1 MSRIALALLVL
12 LASFPSDARD
22 YQLSA
27 TNADLPTCSSNNWQ
41 QGISGGIRTYHCVNG
56 SVSLSSGDNITAT
69 SQAILSADAGFSFA
83 GSNIIGSSTTV
94 VDLVSSSGST
104 TWQESNNRLF
114 GNYRAADTPVT
125 LNNVDVQ
132 GAITTGGAITIQSGS
147 VSGDVRSNNH
157 GIRLKNTN
165 VQGAVF
171 ANGDIVV
178 DGSSVSGSIET
189 PNNALT
195 IIDSTITGNLTANGD
210 IIVTRSDVSGNITT
224 PNNALMVTDSTIKGS
239 LTANGDIIVTRSDVS
254 GNITTPNNSVT
265 ITGANVVGSVS
276 ANGNVVIDNT
286 SVTGNLTSTSNQVT
300 LNNASYVL
308 GDVTAGKPNWG
319 VVNIN
324 GGSVVEGNCL
334 YNTVPANAC
343 GASVLPSAVALY
355 HLEEQVWDGRANE
368 VLDASGNS
376 LHGRAV
382 NGAVTAIATPALP
395 TLNNLGTCGY
405 GVFNKSSNQYLEIPD
420 SPLLDFEQTLTIS
433 TWVYPKDYPNSG
445 LMSIVSKDG
454 NYEFHLDSSGRVY
467 WYWEIQ
473 GAGYHVLTSTKSIP
487 KNKWSHITIRY
498 DRNRSNQRQAIFI
511 NGQLDSSNNIF
522 GRLRTNN
529 LPLQIG
535 QDQNFSG
542 RAFDGFIDEV
552 QIFSQALSNAQIL
565 QLYRQRHLCGG
576 HIPQCFSDD
585 FNRSE
590 LGQDW
595 VAFKSIGNFTPRIV
609 DNRLRL
615 TEAIGNQATA
625 VTYQRIFPAANNLV
639 QVELDYYAWANL
651 TGNGA
656 DGVSLI
662 FSDATVT
669 PRTGGFGGSL
679 GYAQRTDTN
688 PNTPGFAGGWLGIG
702 LDEWG
707 NFANPTE
714 GRVGGVG
721 FRPQSITVRGS
732 QASNYRYLTHQT
744 VSPNIDTRNTNTPAP
759 GDRYLIEI
767 DSRNASQ
774 VLLSIRRTRNNST
787 TTILNQYSIP
797 LNQQG
802 AIPEEF
808 FLSLAGS
815 TGASVNNH
823 EIDNFRVCA
832 LKSRPVGAQINHFR
846 ITLPQQAL
854 TCDVAD
860 VSVRACANSDCSN
873 TFTDPVTAYLTPNS
887 LPSATGGW
895 VNGSTLTLN
904 NGIGLTQLRRNE
916 AGTVDVGVSGSNP
929 TAVAF
934 NNTQCSYNGS
944 DFSANNC
951 TVNFLDSGF
960 IVDVPNAYANQTV
973 TGTIKAVRK
982 DNASQQCL
990 PSFGNVQKSVAFWS
1004 EYLNPTANN
1013 SGFQS
1018 VTVGVNGTPIG
1029 QSANNATSIS
1039 LNFNQNGEASFP
1051 ISYREVGSLALHA
1064 RFTGSG
1070 DEQDL
1075 LLEGQDS
1082 FIRVPKALV
1091 LSAKSFYDSDGK
1103 CAAADMSCNVFA
1115 RADEN
1120 FDLNIRAEA
1129 VVADPVDASDDLTI
1143 HNYQQQNIALQH
1155 TLVQPSAGQS
1165 GVLGVNEY
1173 THLLGGTTTVAQK
1186 VSEVGVF
1193 DFSLVAPTHY
1203 LGLDLASAN
1212 LPIAVTS
1219 TGSIGRFIPAY
1230 FDVSPM
1236 TVTLAAACSTGGQ
1249 PFTYLGQPF
1258 SYANNPGLYLQPKS
1272 GSGSDTL
1279 NYLIGDW
1286 WRYENSWTERD
1297 YSDAANDL
1305 SIVFTNQLD
1314 EPVTRQTASTSGV
1327 ILDGERLSYQ
1337 KPLQPKPVFN
1347 AAFNLTLSA
1356 SDLTDQDGVCYRPNA
1371 SPLCSGYT
1379 FSHIDGAMPLYWG
1392 KLVIQDVYGPET
1404 QALEQPIYVEH
1415 FTNNGFVRTIEDS
1428 CTALPAI
1435 TGFTLQSDP
1444 NNNGYTVLTT
1454 GVAVPPQVLAE
1465 HSAANL
1471 NSGKRAIRFS
1481 APGAGARGVID
1492 SVLDLNAHN
1501 LLWLAEDKDGDGNF
1515 DQTTQGRA
1523 QFGLYR
1529 GSDRVIWWRESN

>member
-1 MSRIALALLVL
+1 M
-12 LASFPSDARD
+12 
-22 YQLSA
+22 
-27 TNADLPTCSSNNWQ
+27 T
-41 QGISGGIRTYHCVNG
+41 
-56 SVSLSSGDNITAT
+56 
-69 SQAILSADAGFSFA
+69 
-83 GSNIIGSSTTV
+83 
-94 VDLVSSSGST
+94 
-104 TWQESNNRLF
+104 
-114 GNYRAADTPVT
+114 
-125 LNNVDVQ
+125 
-132 GAITTGGAITIQSGS
+132 
-147 VSGDVRSNNH
+147 
-157 GIRLKNTN
+157 
-165 VQGAVF
+165 
-171 ANGDIVV
+171 
-178 DGSSVSGSIET
+178 SGSISGS
-189 PNNALT
+189 NRFNASNSTLGSLSNPISVT
-195 IIDSTITGNLTANGD
+195 TNSNEITITN
-210 IIVTRSDVSGNITT
+210 
-224 PNNALMVTDSTIKGS
+224 ST
-239 LTANGDIIVTRSDVS
+239 VY
-254 GNITTPNNSVT
+254 
-265 ITGANVVGSVS
+265 
-276 ANGNVVIDNT
+276 
-286 SVTGNLTSTSNQVT
+286 GNLTSAINNQ
-300 LNNASYVL
+300 
-308 GDVTAGKPNWG
+308 GG
-319 VVNIN
+319 VVNVN
-324 GGSVVEGNCL
+324 NSSVVGNCL
-334 YNTVPANAC
+334 PSTNPLNAC
-343 GASVLPSAVALY
+343 SPAPIAVYQLDEAQWNGQVGQVKNSVS
-355 HLEEQVWDGRANE
+355 DT
-368 VLDASGNS
+368 
-376 LHGRAV
+376 LHGRAI
-382 NGAVTAIATPALP
+382 NGATTSNTAPALP
-395 TLNNLGTCGY
+395 VDLNNMGTCGY
-405 GVFNKSSNQYLEIPD
+405 GVFIGNQNQYVDIPHNQQL
-420 SPLLDFEQTLTIS
+420 SFSERLTVS
-433 TWVYPKDYPNSG
+433 AWVYPVSRPTGDGLHTIVAKD
-445 LMSIVSKDG
+445 D
-454 NYEFHLDSSGRVY
+454 NYEFHLDSQGRVY
-467 WYWEIQ
+467 WYW
-473 GAGYHVLTSTKSIP
+473 ATSNNNANSLRTTQSIP
-487 KNKWSHITIRY
+487 LNTWSHITIRY
-498 DRNRSNQRQAIFI
+498 DRNLSGNQRQRIYI
-511 NGQLDSSNNIF
+511 NGVAVASNNDS
-522 GRLRTNN
+522 RALRTNTLN
-529 LPLQIG
+529 LEIG
-535 QDQNFSG
+535 RDFNFDSRSFNG
-542 RAFDGFIDEV
+542 RIDEV
-552 QIFSQALSNAQIL
+552 TIYGSALTDEQIL
-565 QLYRQRHLCGG
+565 SLYNQRHSCGG
-576 HIPQCFSDD
+576 DIPQCFSDD
-585 FNRSE
+585 FNRPNLE
-590 LGQDW
+590 QDW
-595 VAFKSIGNFTPRIV
+595 VPFTSSGNFTPRV
-609 DNRLRL
+609 VSNRLRL

-854 TCDVAD
+854 TCDVAE
-860 VSVRACANSDCSN
+860 VSVKACANSDCSN

-895 VNGSTLTLN
+895 VNGPTLTLN

-951 TVNFLDSGF
+951 TVNFADSGF

-1004 EYLNPTANN
+1004 DYLEPSSGS
-1013 SGFQS
+1013 SGFK
-1018 VTVGVNGTPIG
+1018 VLPVVVNGTNVG
-1029 QSANNATSIS
+1029 QSANNAQPINLT
-1039 LNFNQNGEASFP
+1039 FDQNGTAAFAV
-1051 ISYREVGSLALHA
+1051 SYREAGNVALNA

-1155 TLVQPSAGQS
+1155 TLVEPLAGQP

-1173 THLLGGTTTVAQK
+1173 THLLGGTRPVEQK

-1203 LGLDLASAN
+1203 LGLDLANAN
-1212 LPIAVTS
+1212 LPIDVVS
-1219 TGSIGRFIPAY
+1219 TGPIGRFIPAY

-1337 KPLQPKPVFN
+1337 KPLQPKAVFN

-1356 SDLTDQDGVCYRPNA
+1356 SDLTDQDGVCYRQNA
-1371 SPLCSGYT
+1371 SSPCLGYT

-1435 TGFTLQSDP
+1435 SGFTLQSDL

-1471 NSGKRAIRFS
+1471 NSGQRAIRFS
-1481 APGAGARGVID
+1481 APGAGALGVID

>member
-1 MSRIALALLVL
+1 MINYKWLIGLILFSSTV
-12 LASFPSDARD
+12 
-22 YQLSA
+22 SA
-27 TNADLPTCSSNNWQ
+27 QQYNLSNNQYPPCNTSWQ
-41 QGISGGIRTYHCVNG
+41 KSGNTYTCTGDGKVTLNNG
-56 SVSLSSGDNITAT
+56 DVIIANIESTLVANNGFELRGNVIGSQTNRINLQANYGHIQTVTTQTSTMYGNITAT
-69 SQAILSADAGFSFA
+69 S
-83 GSNIIGSSTTV
+83 SNI
-94 VDLVSSSGST
+94 DLSYLS
-104 TWQESNNRLF
+104 LF
-114 GNYRAADTPVT
+114 GNITSGGVIT
-125 LNNVDVQ
+125 LNSGVVEGNV
-132 GAITTGGAITIQSGS
+132 ISLNKS
-147 VSGDVRSNNH
+147 VNINNVNFSGDVRGND
-157 GIRLKNTN
+157 
-165 VQGAVF
+165 AV
-171 ANGDIVV
+171 N
-178 DGSSVSGSIET
+178 
-189 PNNALT
+189 
-195 IIDSTITGNLTANGD
+195 ITGGTY
-210 IIVTRSDVSGNITT
+210 SGNITMSA
-224 PNNALMVTDSTIKGS
+224 NNPVTFNSVTMTSGSISGSNRFNASNSTLGSLSNPISVTTNSNDITINNSTVYGS
-239 LTANGDIIVTRSDVS
+239 LTVNNPGGVVQV
-254 GNITTPNNSVT
+254 NNS
-265 ITGANVVGSVS
+265 
-276 ANGNVVIDNT
+276 
-286 SVTGNLTSTSNQVT
+286 SVTGSCLPRSNP
-300 LNNASYVL
+300 L
-308 GDVTAGKPNWG
+308 
-319 VVNIN
+319 
-324 GGSVVEGNCL
+324 
-334 YNTVPANAC
+334 NAC
-343 GASVLPSAVALY
+343 SPAPIAVYQLDEAQWNGQVGQVKNSVS
-355 HLEEQVWDGRANE
+355 DT
-368 VLDASGNS
+368 
-376 LHGRAV
+376 LHGRAI
-382 NGAVTAIATPALP
+382 NGATTNNTAPALP
-395 TLNNLGTCGY
+395 VDLNNMGTCGY
-405 GVFNKSSNQYLEIPD
+405 GVFIGNQNQYVDIPHNQQL
-420 SPLLDFEQTLTIS
+420 SFSERLTVS
-433 TWVYPKDYPNSG
+433 AWVYPVSRPTGDGLHTIVAKD
-445 LMSIVSKDG
+445 D
-454 NYEFHLDSSGRVY
+454 NYEFHLDSQGRVY
-467 WYWEIQ
+467 WYW
-473 GAGYHVLTSTKSIP
+473 ATSNNSANSLRTTQSIP
-487 KNKWSHITIRY
+487 LNTWSHITIRY
-498 DRNRSNQRQAIFI
+498 DRNLSDNQRQRIYI
-511 NGQLDSSNNIF
+511 NGVAVASNNDS
-522 GRLRTNN
+522 RALRTNTLN
-529 LPLQIG
+529 LEIG
-535 QDQNFSG
+535 RDFNFDSRSFNG
-542 RAFDGFIDEV
+542 RIDEV
-552 QIFSQALSNAQIL
+552 TIYGSALTDEQIL
-565 QLYRQRHLCGG
+565 SLYNQRHSCGG
-576 HIPQCFSDD
+576 EIPQCFSDD
-585 FNRSE
+585 FNRPNLE
-590 LGQDW
+590 QDW
-595 VAFKSIGNFTPRIV
+595 VPFTSSGNFTPRV
-609 DNRLRL
+609 VSNRLRL

-854 TCDVAD
+854 TCDVAE
-860 VSVRACANSDCSN
+860 VSVKACANSDCSN

-895 VNGSTLTLN
+895 VNGPTLTLN

-951 TVNFLDSGF
+951 TVNFADSGF

-1018 VTVGVNGTPIG
+1018 VSVGVNGTPIG

-1070 DEQDL
+1070 DEQGL
-1075 LLEGQDS
+1075 LLEGEDS
-1082 FIRVPKALV
+1082 FIRVPRALV
-1091 LSAKSFYDSDGK
+1091 LSANHSYNPTHQNGQCSAEDI
-1103 CAAADMSCNVFA
+1103 SCNVFA

-1120 FDLNIRAEA
+1120 FDLNIRA
-1129 VVADPVDASDDLTI
+1129 VVAAPIEDNDFTNNLTAY
-1143 HNYQQQNIALQH
+1143 NYQQQNIALQH

-1173 THLLGGTTTVAQK
+1173 THLLGGTTTIAQK

-1230 FDVSPM
+1230 FSVSPM
-1236 TVTLAAACSTGGQ
+1236 SNVTLDAACKTGNA
-1249 PFTYLGQPF
+1249 FSYLGQSF
-1258 SYANNPGLYLQPKS
+1258 EYSNSPGLYLQPKS
-1272 GSGSDTL
+1272 TNNADTQ
-1279 NYLIGDW
+1279 NYLIDPW
-1286 WRYENSWTERD
+1286 WRYNNQWNGRT
-1297 YSDAANDL
+1297 YSDSANGVNLGFDNL
-1305 SIVFTNQLD
+1305 QTSPISRQALNNSGIVLT
-1314 EPVTRQTASTSGV
+1314 
-1327 ILDGERLSYQ
+1327 GERVWYE
-1337 KPLQPKPVFN
+1337 KPVQLKEVFK
-1347 AAFNLTLSA
+1347 AAFDLTLNASNLT
-1356 SDLTDQDGVCYRPNA
+1356 DLDGVCYRLDA
-1371 SPLCSGYT
+1371 TSPCLGFV
-1379 FSHIDGAMPLYWG
+1379 FSNIDQTMSLYWG

-1454 GVAVPPQVLAE
+1454 GVAIPPQVLAE

-1471 NSGKRAIRFS
+1471 NSGQRSIRFS
-1481 APGAGARGVID
+1481 APGAGALGVID

>member
-1 MSRIALALLVL
+1 MINYKWLIGLILFSSTV
-12 LASFPSDARD
+12 
-22 YQLSA
+22 SA
-27 TNADLPTCSSNNWQ
+27 QQYNLSNNQYPPCNTSWQ
-41 QGISGGIRTYHCVNG
+41 KSGNTYTCTGDGKVTLNNG
-56 SVSLSSGDNITAT
+56 DVIIANIESTLVANNGFELRGNVIGSQTNRINLQANYGHIQTVTTQTSTMYGNITAT
-69 SQAILSADAGFSFA
+69 S
-83 GSNIIGSSTTV
+83 SNI
-94 VDLVSSSGST
+94 DLSYLS
-104 TWQESNNRLF
+104 LF
-114 GNYRAADTPVT
+114 GNITSGGVIT
-125 LNNVDVQ
+125 LNSGVVEGNV
-132 GAITTGGAITIQSGS
+132 ISLNKS
-147 VSGDVRSNNH
+147 VNINNVNFSGDVRGND
-157 GIRLKNTN
+157 
-165 VQGAVF
+165 AV
-171 ANGDIVV
+171 N
-178 DGSSVSGSIET
+178 
-189 PNNALT
+189 
-195 IIDSTITGNLTANGD
+195 ITGGTY
-210 IIVTRSDVSGNITT
+210 SGNITMSA
-224 PNNALMVTDSTIKGS
+224 NNPVTFNSVTMTSGSISGSNRFNASNSTLGSLSNPISVTTNSNDITINNSTVYGS
-239 LTANGDIIVTRSDVS
+239 LTVNNPGGVVQV
-254 GNITTPNNSVT
+254 NNS
-265 ITGANVVGSVS
+265 
-276 ANGNVVIDNT
+276 
-286 SVTGNLTSTSNQVT
+286 SVTGSCLPRSNP
-300 LNNASYVL
+300 L
-308 GDVTAGKPNWG
+308 
-319 VVNIN
+319 
-324 GGSVVEGNCL
+324 
-334 YNTVPANAC
+334 NAC
-343 GASVLPSAVALY
+343 SPAPIAVYQLDEAQWNGQVGQVKNSVS
-355 HLEEQVWDGRANE
+355 DT
-368 VLDASGNS
+368 
-376 LHGRAV
+376 LHGRAI
-382 NGAVTAIATPALP
+382 NGATTNNTAPALP
-395 TLNNLGTCGY
+395 VDLNNMGTCGY
-405 GVFNKSSNQYLEIPD
+405 GVFIGNQNQYVDIPHNQQL
-420 SPLLDFEQTLTIS
+420 SFSERLTVS
-433 TWVYPKDYPNSG
+433 AWVYPVSRPTGDGLHTIVAKD
-445 LMSIVSKDG
+445 D
-454 NYEFHLDSSGRVY
+454 NYEFHLDSQGRVY
-467 WYWEIQ
+467 WYW
-473 GAGYHVLTSTKSIP
+473 ATSNNNANSLRTTQSIP
-487 KNKWSHITIRY
+487 LNTWSHITIRY
-498 DRNRSNQRQAIFI
+498 DRNLSDNQRQRIYI
-511 NGQLDSSNNIF
+511 NGVAVASNNDSRALKTNTLNLEI
-522 GRLRTNN
+522 GR
-529 LPLQIG
+529 
-535 QDQNFSG
+535 DFNFDSRSFNG
-542 RAFDGFIDEV
+542 RIDEV
-552 QIFSQALSNAQIL
+552 TIYGSALTDEQIL
-565 QLYRQRHLCGG
+565 SLYNQRHSCGG
-576 HIPQCFSDD
+576 DIPQCFSDD
-585 FNRSE
+585 FNRPNLE
-590 LGQDW
+590 QDW
-595 VAFKSIGNFTPRIV
+595 VPFTSSGNFTPRV
-609 DNRLRL
+609 VSNRLRL

-895 VNGSTLTLN
+895 VNGPTLTLN

-960 IVDVPNAYANQTV
+960 VVDVPNAYANQTV

-1004 EYLNPTANN
+1004 DYLEPSSGS
-1013 SGFQS
+1013 SGFK
-1018 VTVGVNGTPIG
+1018 VLPVVVNGTNVG
-1029 QSANNATSIS
+1029 QSANNAQPINLT
-1039 LNFNQNGEASFP
+1039 FDQNGTAAFTV
-1051 ISYREVGSLALHA
+1051 SYREAGNVALNA

-1075 LLEGQDS
+1075 LLEGQAS

-1091 LSAKSFYDSDGK
+1091 LNAKSFYNSDGQ
-1103 CAAADMSCNVFA
+1103 CPAANMSCNVFA

-1155 TLVQPSAGQS
+1155 TLVQPSTGQS

-1173 THLLGGTTTVAQK
+1173 THLLGGTTTIAQK

-1212 LPIAVTS
+1212 LPIDVVS
-1219 TGSIGRFIPAY
+1219 TGPIGRFIPAY

-1236 TVTLAAACSTGGQ
+1236 TVTLAAACSTGAQ

-1272 GSGSDTL
+1272 ANNADTQ
-1279 NYLIGDW
+1279 NYLIDPW
-1286 WRYENSWTERD
+1286 WRYNNQWNGRT
-1297 YSDAANDL
+1297 YSDSANGVNLGFDNL
-1305 SIVFTNQLD
+1305 QTSPISRQALNNSGIVLT
-1314 EPVTRQTASTSGV
+1314 
-1327 ILDGERLSYQ
+1327 GERVWYE
-1337 KPLQPKPVFN
+1337 KPVQLKEVFK
-1347 AAFNLTLSA
+1347 AAFDLTLNASNLT
-1356 SDLTDQDGVCYRPNA
+1356 DLDGVCYRLDA
-1371 SPLCSGYT
+1371 TSPCLGFV
-1379 FSHIDGAMPLYWG
+1379 FSNIDQTMSLYWG

-1471 NSGKRAIRFS
+1471 NSGQRAIRFS
-1481 APGAGARGVID
+1481 APGAGARGVIN

-1501 LLWLAEDKDGDGNF
+1501 LLWLAEDKDGDNNF
-1515 DQTTQGRA
+1515 DQATQGRA

>member
-1 MSRIALALLVL
+1 MINYKWLIGLILFSSTV
-12 LASFPSDARD
+12 
-22 YQLSA
+22 SA
-27 TNADLPTCSSNNWQ
+27 QQYNLSNNQYPPCNTSWQ
-41 QGISGGIRTYHCVNG
+41 KSGNTYTCTGDGKVTLNNG
-56 SVSLSSGDNITAT
+56 DVIIANIESTLVANNGFELRGNVIGSQINRINLQANYGHIQTVTTQTSTMYGNITAT
-69 SQAILSADAGFSFA
+69 S
-83 GSNIIGSSTTV
+83 SNI
-94 VDLVSSSGST
+94 DLSYLS
-104 TWQESNNRLF
+104 LF
-114 GNYRAADTPVT
+114 GNITSGGVIT
-125 LNNVDVQ
+125 LNSGVVEGNVISLNKSVNINNVNFSGDIRGNDAVN
-132 GAITTGGAITIQSGS
+132 ITGGTY
-147 VSGDVRSNNH
+147 
-157 GIRLKNTN
+157 
-165 VQGAVF
+165 
-171 ANGDIVV
+171 
-178 DGSSVSGSIET
+178 
-189 PNNALT
+189 
-195 IIDSTITGNLTANGD
+195 
-210 IIVTRSDVSGNITT
+210 SGNITMSA
-224 PNNALMVTDSTIKGS
+224 NNPVTFNSVTMTSGSISGSNRFNASNSTLGSLSNPISVTTNSNDITINNSTVYGS
-239 LTANGDIIVTRSDVS
+239 LTV
-254 GNITTPNNSVT
+254 NNS
-265 ITGANVVGSVS
+265 GGVVQVNNS
-276 ANGNVVIDNT
+276 
-286 SVTGNLTSTSNQVT
+286 SVTGSCLPRSNP
-300 LNNASYVL
+300 L
-308 GDVTAGKPNWG
+308 
-319 VVNIN
+319 
-324 GGSVVEGNCL
+324 
-334 YNTVPANAC
+334 NAC
-343 GASVLPSAVALY
+343 SPAPIAVYQLDEAQWNGQVGQVKNSVS
-355 HLEEQVWDGRANE
+355 DT
-368 VLDASGNS
+368 
-376 LHGRAV
+376 LHGRAI
-382 NGAVTAIATPALP
+382 NGATTNNTAPALP
-395 TLNNLGTCGY
+395 VDLNNMGTCGY
-405 GVFNKSSNQYLEIPD
+405 GVFIGNQNQYVDIPHNQQL
-420 SPLLDFEQTLTIS
+420 SFSERLTVS
-433 TWVYPKDYPNSG
+433 AWVYPVSRPTGDGLHTIIAKD
-445 LMSIVSKDG
+445 D
-454 NYEFHLDSSGRVY
+454 NYEFHLDSQGRVY
-467 WYWEIQ
+467 WYW
-473 GAGYHVLTSTKSIP
+473 ATSNNNANSLRTTQSIP
-487 KNKWSHITIRY
+487 LNTWSHITIRY
-498 DRNRSNQRQAIFI
+498 DRNLSGNQRQRIYI
-511 NGQLDSSNNIF
+511 NGVAVASNNDS
-522 GRLRTNN
+522 RALRTNTLN
-529 LPLQIG
+529 LEIG
-535 QDQNFSG
+535 RDFNFDSRSFNG
-542 RAFDGFIDEV
+542 RIDEV
-552 QIFSQALSNAQIL
+552 TIYGSALTDEQIL
-565 QLYRQRHLCGG
+565 SLYNQRHSCGG
-576 HIPQCFSDD
+576 DIPQCFSDD
-585 FNRSE
+585 FNRPNLE
-590 LGQDW
+590 QDW
-595 VAFKSIGNFTPRIV
+595 VPFTSSGNFTPRV
-609 DNRLRL
+609 VSNRLRL

-960 IVDVPNAYANQTV
+960 VVDVPNAYANQTV

-1004 EYLNPTANN
+1004 DYLEPSSGS
-1013 SGFQS
+1013 SGFK
-1018 VTVGVNGTPIG
+1018 VLPVVVNGTNVG
-1029 QSANNATSIS
+1029 QSANNAQPINLT
-1039 LNFNQNGEASFP
+1039 FDQNGTAAFTV
-1051 ISYREVGSLALHA
+1051 SYREAGNVALNA

-1075 LLEGQDS
+1075 LLEGQAS

-1091 LSAKSFYDSDGK
+1091 LNAKSFYNSDGQ
-1103 CAAADMSCNVFA
+1103 CPAANMSCNVFA

-1129 VVADPVDASDDLTI
+1129 VVADPADASDDLTI

-1155 TLVQPSAGQS
+1155 TLVQPSAGQL

-1230 FDVSPM
+1230 FSVSPM
-1236 TVTLAAACSTGGQ
+1236 SNVTLDAACKTGNA
-1249 PFTYLGQPF
+1249 FSYLGQPF
-1258 SYANNPGLYLQPKS
+1258 EYSNSPGLYLQPKS
-1272 GSGSDTL
+1272 ANNADTQ
-1279 NYLIGDW
+1279 NYLIDPW
-1286 WRYENSWTERD
+1286 WRYNNQWNGRT
-1297 YSDAANDL
+1297 YSDSANGVNLGFDNL
-1305 SIVFTNQLD
+1305 QTSPISRQALNNSGIVLN
-1314 EPVTRQTASTSGV
+1314 
-1327 ILDGERLSYQ
+1327 GERVWYQ

-1347 AAFNLTLSA
+1347 SAFDLTLNA
-1356 SDLTDQDGVCYRPNA
+1356 SNLTDQDGVCYRQNA
-1371 SPLCSGYT
+1371 SSPCLGYT

-1444 NNNGYTVLTT
+1444 NDNGYTVLTT

-1471 NSGKRAIRFS
+1471 NSGQRAIRFS

>member
-1 MSRIALALLVL
+1 MK
-12 LASFPSDARD
+12 
-22 YQLSA
+22 
-27 TNADLPTCSSNNWQ
+27 N
-41 QGISGGIRTYHCVNG
+41 
-56 SVSLSSGDNITAT
+56 SVS
-69 SQAILSADAGFSFA
+69 
-83 GSNIIGSSTTV
+83 
-94 VDLVSSSGST
+94 
-104 TWQESNNRLF
+104 
-114 GNYRAADTPVT
+114 DT
-125 LNNVDVQ
+125 
-132 GAITTGGAITIQSGS
+132 
-147 VSGDVRSNNH
+147 
-157 GIRLKNTN
+157 
-165 VQGAVF
+165 
-171 ANGDIVV
+171 
-178 DGSSVSGSIET
+178 
-189 PNNALT
+189 
-195 IIDSTITGNLTANGD
+195 
-210 IIVTRSDVSGNITT
+210 
-224 PNNALMVTDSTIKGS
+224 
-239 LTANGDIIVTRSDVS
+239 
-254 GNITTPNNSVT
+254 
-265 ITGANVVGSVS
+265 
-276 ANGNVVIDNT
+276 
-286 SVTGNLTSTSNQVT
+286 
-300 LNNASYVL
+300 
-308 GDVTAGKPNWG
+308 
-319 VVNIN
+319 
-324 GGSVVEGNCL
+324 
-334 YNTVPANAC
+334 
-343 GASVLPSAVALY
+343 
-355 HLEEQVWDGRANE
+355 
-368 VLDASGNS
+368 
-376 LHGRAV
+376 LHGRAI
-382 NGAVTAIATPALP
+382 NGATTNNTAPALP
-395 TLNNLGTCGY
+395 VDLNNMGTCGY
-405 GVFNKSSNQYLEIPD
+405 GVFIGNQNQYVDIPHNQQL
-420 SPLLDFEQTLTIS
+420 SFSERLTVS
-433 TWVYPKDYPNSG
+433 AWVYPVSRPTGDGLHTIVAKD
-445 LMSIVSKDG
+445 D
-454 NYEFHLDSSGRVY
+454 NYEFHLDSQGRVY
-467 WYWEIQ
+467 WYW
-473 GAGYHVLTSTKSIP
+473 ATSNNNANSLRTTQSIP
-487 KNKWSHITIRY
+487 LNTWSHITIRY
-498 DRNRSNQRQAIFI
+498 DRNLSGNQRQRIYI
-511 NGQLDSSNNIF
+511 NGVAVASNNDS
-522 GRLRTNN
+522 RALRTNTLN
-529 LPLQIG
+529 LEIG
-535 QDQNFSG
+535 RDFNFDSRSFNG
-542 RAFDGFIDEV
+542 RIDEV
-552 QIFSQALSNAQIL
+552 TIYGSALTDEQIL
-565 QLYRQRHLCGG
+565 SLYNQRHSCGG
-576 HIPQCFSDD
+576 DIPQCFSDD
-585 FNRSE
+585 FNRPNLE
-590 LGQDW
+590 QDW
-595 VAFKSIGNFTPRIV
+595 VPFTSSGNFTPRV
-609 DNRLRL
+609 VSNRLRL

-895 VNGSTLTLN
+895 VNGPTLTLN

-960 IVDVPNAYANQTV
+960 VVDVPNAYANQTV

-1004 EYLNPTANN
+1004 DYLEPSSGS
-1013 SGFQS
+1013 SGFK
-1018 VTVGVNGTPIG
+1018 VLPVVVNGTNVG
-1029 QSANNATSIS
+1029 QSANNAQPINLT
-1039 LNFNQNGEASFP
+1039 FDQNGTAAFTV
-1051 ISYREVGSLALHA
+1051 SYREAGNVALNA

-1075 LLEGQDS
+1075 LLEGQAS

-1091 LSAKSFYDSDGK
+1091 LNAKSFYNSDGQ
-1103 CAAADMSCNVFA
+1103 CPAANMSCNVFA

-1129 VVADPVDASDDLTI
+1129 VVADPDDASDDLTI

-1155 TLVQPSAGQS
+1155 TLVQPSTGQS

-1173 THLLGGTTTVAQK
+1173 THLQGGTTTVAQK

-1212 LPIAVTS
+1212 LPIDVVS
-1219 TGSIGRFIPAY
+1219 TGPIGRFIPAY

-1297 YSDAANDL
+1297 YSDAANNL

-1379 FSHIDGAMPLYWG
+1379 FHQLMELCRCIGA
-1392 KLVIQDVYGPET
+1392 
-1404 QALEQPIYVEH
+1404 
-1415 FTNNGFVRTIEDS
+1415 N
-1428 CTALPAI
+1428 
-1435 TGFTLQSDP
+1435 
-1444 NNNGYTVLTT
+1444 
-1454 GVAVPPQVLAE
+1454 
-1465 HSAANL
+1465 
-1471 NSGKRAIRFS
+1471 
-1481 APGAGARGVID
+1481 
-1492 SVLDLNAHN
+1492 
-1501 LLWLAEDKDGDGNF
+1501 WLFKMCMV
-1515 DQTTQGRA
+1515 QR
-1523 QFGLYR
+1523 LKP
-1529 GSDRVIWWRESN
+1529 

>member
-1 MSRIALALLVL
+1 MINYKWLIGLILFSSTV
-12 LASFPSDARD
+12 
-22 YQLSA
+22 SA
-27 TNADLPTCSSNNWQ
+27 QQYNLSNNQYPPCNTSWQ
-41 QGISGGIRTYHCVNG
+41 KSGNTYTCTGDGKVTLNNG
-56 SVSLSSGDNITAT
+56 DVIIANIESTLVANNGFELRENVIGSQTNRINLQANYGHIQTVTTQTSTMYGNITAT
-69 SQAILSADAGFSFA
+69 S
-83 GSNIIGSSTTV
+83 SNI
-94 VDLVSSSGST
+94 DLSYLS
-104 TWQESNNRLF
+104 LF
-114 GNYRAADTPVT
+114 GNITSGGVIT
-125 LNNVDVQ
+125 LNSGVVEGNVISLNKSVNINNVNFSGDIRGNDAVN
-132 GAITTGGAITIQSGS
+132 ITGGTY
-147 VSGDVRSNNH
+147 
-157 GIRLKNTN
+157 
-165 VQGAVF
+165 
-171 ANGDIVV
+171 
-178 DGSSVSGSIET
+178 
-189 PNNALT
+189 
-195 IIDSTITGNLTANGD
+195 
-210 IIVTRSDVSGNITT
+210 SGNITMSA
-224 PNNALMVTDSTIKGS
+224 NNPVTFNSVTMTSGSISGSNRFNASNSTLGSLSNPISVTTNSNDITINNSTVYGS
-239 LTANGDIIVTRSDVS
+239 LTVNNPGGVVQV
-254 GNITTPNNSVT
+254 NNS
-265 ITGANVVGSVS
+265 
-276 ANGNVVIDNT
+276 
-286 SVTGNLTSTSNQVT
+286 SVTGSCLPRSNP
-300 LNNASYVL
+300 L
-308 GDVTAGKPNWG
+308 
-319 VVNIN
+319 
-324 GGSVVEGNCL
+324 
-334 YNTVPANAC
+334 NAC
-343 GASVLPSAVALY
+343 SPAPIAVYQLDEAQWNGQVGQVKNSVS
-355 HLEEQVWDGRANE
+355 DT
-368 VLDASGNS
+368 
-376 LHGRAV
+376 LHGRAI
-382 NGAVTAIATPALP
+382 NGATTNNTAPALP
-395 TLNNLGTCGY
+395 VDLNNMGTCGY
-405 GVFNKSSNQYLEIPD
+405 GVFIGNQNQYVDIPHNQQL
-420 SPLLDFEQTLTIS
+420 SFSERLTVS
-433 TWVYPKDYPNSG
+433 AWVYPVSRPTGDGLHTIVAKD
-445 LMSIVSKDG
+445 D
-454 NYEFHLDSSGRVY
+454 NYEFHLDSQGRVY
-467 WYWEIQ
+467 WYW
-473 GAGYHVLTSTKSIP
+473 ATSNNNANSLRTTQSIP
-487 KNKWSHITIRY
+487 LNTWSHITIRY
-498 DRNRSNQRQAIFI
+498 DRNLSGNQRQRIYI
-511 NGQLDSSNNIF
+511 NGVAVASNNDS
-522 GRLRTNN
+522 RALRTNTLN
-529 LPLQIG
+529 LEIG
-535 QDQNFSG
+535 RDFNFDSRSFNG
-542 RAFDGFIDEV
+542 RIDEV
-552 QIFSQALSNAQIL
+552 TIYGSALTDEQIL
-565 QLYRQRHLCGG
+565 SLYNQRHSCGG
-576 HIPQCFSDD
+576 DIPQCFSDD
-585 FNRSE
+585 FNRPNLE
-590 LGQDW
+590 QDW
-595 VAFKSIGNFTPRIV
+595 VPFTSSGNFTPRV
-609 DNRLRL
+609 VSNRLRL

-960 IVDVPNAYANQTV
+960 VVDVPNAYANQTV

-1004 EYLNPTANN
+1004 DYLEPSSGS
-1013 SGFQS
+1013 SGFK
-1018 VTVGVNGTPIG
+1018 VLPVVVNGTNVG
-1029 QSANNATSIS
+1029 QSANNAQPINLT
-1039 LNFNQNGEASFP
+1039 FDQNGTAAFTV
-1051 ISYREVGSLALHA
+1051 SYREAGNVALNA

-1075 LLEGQDS
+1075 LLEGQAS

-1091 LSAKSFYDSDGK
+1091 LNAKSFYNSDGQ
-1103 CAAADMSCNVFA
+1103 CPAANMSCNVFA

-1155 TLVQPSAGQS
+1155 TLVQPSTGQS

-1173 THLLGGTTTVAQK
+1173 THLQGGTTTVAQK

-1212 LPIAVTS
+1212 LPIDVVS
-1219 TGSIGRFIPAY
+1219 TGPIGRFIPAY

-1297 YSDAANDL
+1297 YSDAANNL

-1379 FSHIDGAMPLYWG
+1379 FPPIDGAMPLYWG

-1435 TGFTLQSDP
+1435 SGFTLQSDP

-1471 NSGKRAIRFS
+1471 NSGQRAIRFS

>member
-1 MSRIALALLVL
+1 MINYKWLIGLILFS
-12 LASFPSDARD
+12 
-22 YQLSA
+22 SA
-27 TNADLPTCSSNNWQ
+27 VSAQQYNLSNNQYPPCNTSWQ
-41 QGISGGIRTYHCVNG
+41 KSGNTYTCTGDGKVTLSNG
-56 SVSLSSGDNITAT
+56 DVIIANVESTIVADNGFELRGNVIGSQANRINLQANYGHIQTVTTQTTTMYGNITAT
-69 SQAILSADAGFSFA
+69 S
-83 GSNIIGSSTTV
+83 SNI
-94 VDLVSSSGST
+94 DLGYLSLVGNITSG
-104 TWQESNNRLF
+104 
-114 GNYRAADTPVT
+114 GVIT
-125 LNNVDVQ
+125 LNSGTVEGNVISLNKSVNISNVNFSGDIRGNDAVN
-132 GAITTGGAITIQSGS
+132 ITGGTY
-147 VSGDVRSNNH
+147 
-157 GIRLKNTN
+157 
-165 VQGAVF
+165 
-171 ANGDIVV
+171 
-178 DGSSVSGSIET
+178 
-189 PNNALT
+189 
-195 IIDSTITGNLTANGD
+195 
-210 IIVTRSDVSGNITT
+210 SGNITMSA
-224 PNNALMVTDSTIKGS
+224 NNPVTF
-239 LTANGDIIVTRSDVS
+239 
-254 GNITTPNNSVT
+254 NSVT
-265 ITGANVVGSVS
+265 MTSGSIS
-276 ANGNVVIDNT
+276 GSNRFNASNSTLGSLSNPI
-286 SVTGNLTSTSNQVT
+286 SVTTNSNEITITNSTVYGNLTSAINNQ
-300 LNNASYVL
+300 
-308 GDVTAGKPNWG
+308 GG
-319 VVNIN
+319 VVNVN
-324 GGSVVEGNCL
+324 NSSVIGNCL
-334 YNTVPANAC
+334 PSTNPLNAC
-343 GASVLPSAVALY
+343 MPAAVALY
-355 HLEEQVWDGRANE
+355 RFEEAQWTGQAGE
-368 VLDASGNS
+368 VKNS
-376 LHGRAV
+376 VSNALHGRAI
-382 NGAVTAIATPALP
+382 NGATTNNTAPALP
-395 TLNNLGTCGY
+395 VDLNNMGTCGY
-405 GVFNKSSNQYLEIPD
+405 GVFIGNQNQYVDIPHNQQL
-420 SPLLDFEQTLTIS
+420 SFSERLTVS
-433 TWVYPKDYPNSG
+433 AWVYPVSRPTGDGLHTIVAKD
-445 LMSIVSKDG
+445 D
-454 NYEFHLDSSGRVY
+454 NYEFHLDSQGRVY
-467 WYWEIQ
+467 WYW
-473 GAGYHVLTSTKSIP
+473 ATSNNSANSLRTTQSIP
-487 KNKWSHITIRY
+487 LNTWSHITIRY
-498 DRNRSNQRQAIFI
+498 DRNLSDNQRQRIYI
-511 NGQLDSSNNIF
+511 NGVAVASNNDS
-522 GRLRTNN
+522 RALRTNTLN
-529 LPLQIG
+529 LEIG
-535 QDQNFSG
+535 RDFNFDSRSFNG
-542 RAFDGFIDEV
+542 RIDEV
-552 QIFSQALSNAQIL
+552 TIYGSALTDEQIL
-565 QLYRQRHLCGG
+565 SLYNQRHSCGG
-576 HIPQCFSDD
+576 DIPQCFSDD
-585 FNRSE
+585 FNRPNLE
-590 LGQDW
+590 QDW
-595 VAFKSIGNFTPRIV
+595 VPFTSSGNFTPRV
-609 DNRLRL
+609 VSNRLRL

-714 GRVGGVG
+714 GRVGGDG

-744 VSPNIDTRNTNTPAP
+744 VSPNIDTRNTSTPAP

-802 AIPEEF
+802 SIPEDF

-854 TCDVAD
+854 TCDVAE
-860 VSVRACANSDCSN
+860 VSVKACANSDCSS

-895 VNGSTLTLN
+895 VNGPTLTLN
-904 NGIGLTQLRRNE
+904 NGIGLTQLRRNQ
-916 AGTVDVGVSGSNP
+916 AGNVEVGVSGSNP

-951 TVNFLDSGF
+951 TVNFADSGF

-982 DNASQQCL
+982 DNASQQCV
-990 PSFGNVQKSVAFWS
+990 PSFGDVQKTVAFWS

-1018 VTVGVNGTPIG
+1018 VPVGINGTEIG
-1029 QSANNATSIS
+1029 QSANDATLIS

-1051 ISYREVGSLALHA
+1051 ISYREAGHVALNA
-1064 RFTGSG
+1064 RFNGSG

-1082 FIRVPKALV
+1082 FIRVPKTLV
-1091 LSAKSFYDSDGK
+1091 LSAKSFYNSDGQ
-1103 CAAADMSCNVFA
+1103 CPAANMSCNVFA

-1129 VVADPVDASDDLTI
+1129 VVADPADASDDLAI
-1143 HNYQQQNIALQH
+1143 RNYQQQNIALQH
-1155 TLVQPSAGQS
+1155 TLVQPSAGQP

-1203 LGLDLASAN
+1203 LGLDLTSAN

-1230 FDVSPM
+1230 FAVSPM
-1236 TVTLAAACSTGGQ
+1236 SNATLDAACKTGNA
-1249 PFTYLGQPF
+1249 FSYLGQPF
-1258 SYANNPGLYLQPKS
+1258 EYSNSPGLYLQPKS
-1272 GSGSDTL
+1272 ANNADTQ
-1279 NYLIGDW
+1279 NYLIDPW
-1286 WRYENSWTERD
+1286 WRYNNQWNGRT
-1297 YSDAANDL
+1297 YSDSANGVNLGFDNL
-1305 SIVFTNQLD
+1305 QTSPISRQASNNSGIVLN
-1314 EPVTRQTASTSGV
+1314 
-1327 ILDGERLSYQ
+1327 GERVWYQ
-1337 KPLQPKPVFN
+1337 KPLEPKAVFN
-1347 AAFNLTLSA
+1347 AAFDLTLNA
-1356 SDLTDQDGVCYRPNA
+1356 SNLTDQDGVCYRQNA
-1371 SPLCSGYT
+1371 SSPCLGYT

-1428 CTALPAI
+1428 CTALPAV
-1435 TGFTLQSDP
+1435 TGFTLQSND
-1444 NNNGYTVLTT
+1444 YTVLTS
-1454 GVAVPPQVLAE
+1454 GSAIPPQVRAE
-1465 HSAANL
+1465 HDT
-1471 NSGKRAIRFS
+1471 GKLAQGQRTIRFS

-1492 SVLDLNAHN
+1492 AVLDLDTHN
-1501 LLWLAEDKDGDGNF
+1501 LMWLAEDKDGDNNF

-1529 GSDRVIWWRESN
+1529 GSDRVIWWRESHSL

>member
-1 MSRIALALLVL
+1 MINYKWLIGLILFSSTV
-12 LASFPSDARD
+12 
-22 YQLSA
+22 SA
-27 TNADLPTCSSNNWQ
+27 HQYNLSNNQYPPCNTSWQ
-41 QGISGGIRTYHCVNG
+41 KSGNTYTCTGDGKVTLNNG
-56 SVSLSSGDNITAT
+56 DVIIANIESTLVANNGFELRGNVIGSQTNRINLQANYGHIQTVTTQTSTMYGNITAT
-69 SQAILSADAGFSFA
+69 S
-83 GSNIIGSSTTV
+83 SNI
-94 VDLVSSSGST
+94 DLSYLS
-104 TWQESNNRLF
+104 LF
-114 GNYRAADTPVT
+114 GNITSGGVIT
-125 LNNVDVQ
+125 LNSGVVEGNVISLNKSVNINNVNFSGDIRGNDAVN
-132 GAITTGGAITIQSGS
+132 ITGGTY
-147 VSGDVRSNNH
+147 
-157 GIRLKNTN
+157 
-165 VQGAVF
+165 
-171 ANGDIVV
+171 
-178 DGSSVSGSIET
+178 
-189 PNNALT
+189 
-195 IIDSTITGNLTANGD
+195 
-210 IIVTRSDVSGNITT
+210 SGNITMSA
-224 PNNALMVTDSTIKGS
+224 NNPVTFNSVTMTSGSISGSNRFNASNSTLGLLSNPISVTTNSNDITINNSTVYGS
-239 LTANGDIIVTRSDVS
+239 LTVNNPGGVVQV
-254 GNITTPNNSVT
+254 NNS
-265 ITGANVVGSVS
+265 
-276 ANGNVVIDNT
+276 
-286 SVTGNLTSTSNQVT
+286 SVTGSCLPRSNP
-300 LNNASYVL
+300 L
-308 GDVTAGKPNWG
+308 
-319 VVNIN
+319 
-324 GGSVVEGNCL
+324 
-334 YNTVPANAC
+334 NAC
-343 GASVLPSAVALY
+343 SPAPIAVYQLDEAQWNGQVGQVKNSVS
-355 HLEEQVWDGRANE
+355 DT
-368 VLDASGNS
+368 
-376 LHGRAV
+376 LHGRAI
-382 NGAVTAIATPALP
+382 NGATTNNTAPALP
-395 TLNNLGTCGY
+395 VDLNNMGTCGY
-405 GVFNKSSNQYLEIPD
+405 GVFIGNQNQYVDIPHNQQL
-420 SPLLDFEQTLTIS
+420 SFSERLTVS
-433 TWVYPKDYPNSG
+433 AWVYPVSRPTGDGLHTIVAKD
-445 LMSIVSKDG
+445 D
-454 NYEFHLDSSGRVY
+454 NYEFHLDSQGRVY
-467 WYWEIQ
+467 WYW
-473 GAGYHVLTSTKSIP
+473 ATSNNNANSLRTTQSIP
-487 KNKWSHITIRY
+487 LNTWSHITIRY
-498 DRNRSNQRQAIFI
+498 DRNLSGNQRQRIYI
-511 NGQLDSSNNIF
+511 NGVAVASNNDS
-522 GRLRTNN
+522 RALRTNTLN
-529 LPLQIG
+529 LEIG
-535 QDQNFSG
+535 RDFNFDSRSFNG
-542 RAFDGFIDEV
+542 RIDEV
-552 QIFSQALSNAQIL
+552 TIYGSALTDEQIL
-565 QLYRQRHLCGG
+565 SLYNQRHSCGG
-576 HIPQCFSDD
+576 DIPQCFSDD
-585 FNRSE
+585 FNRPNLE
-590 LGQDW
+590 QDW
-595 VAFKSIGNFTPRIV
+595 VPFTSSGNFTPRV
-609 DNRLRL
+609 VSNRLRL

-767 DSRNASQ
+767 DSRNANQ
-774 VLLSIRRTRNNST
+774 VLLSIRRTNNNTT

-1203 LGLDLASAN
+1203 LGLDLANAN

-1230 FDVSPM
+1230 FSVSPM
-1236 TVTLAAACSTGGQ
+1236 SNVTLDAACKTGNA
-1249 PFTYLGQPF
+1249 FSYLGQPF
-1258 SYANNPGLYLQPKS
+1258 EYSNSPGLYLQPKS
-1272 GSGSDTL
+1272 ANNADTQ
-1279 NYLIGDW
+1279 NYLIDPW
-1286 WRYENSWTERD
+1286 WRYNNQWNGRT
-1297 YSDAANDL
+1297 YSDSANGVNLGFDNL
-1305 SIVFTNQLD
+1305 QTSPISRQASNNSGIVLN
-1314 EPVTRQTASTSGV
+1314 
-1327 ILDGERLSYQ
+1327 GERVWYQ
-1337 KPLQPKPVFN
+1337 KPLEPKAVFN
-1347 AAFNLTLSA
+1347 AAFDLTLNA
-1356 SDLTDQDGVCYRPNA
+1356 SNLTDQDDVCYRQNA
-1371 SPLCSGYT
+1371 SSPCLGYT

-1435 TGFTLQSDP
+1435 TGFTLQSND
-1444 NNNGYTVLTT
+1444 YTVLTS
-1454 GVAVPPQVLAE
+1454 GSAIPPQVRAE
-1465 HSAANL
+1465 HDT
-1471 NSGKRAIRFS
+1471 GKLAQGQRTIRFS

-1492 SVLDLNAHN
+1492 AVLDLDTHN
-1501 LLWLAEDKDGDGNF
+1501 LMWLAEDKDGDNNF
-1515 DQTTQGRA
+1515 EQTTQGRA

-1529 GSDRVIWWRESN
+1529 GSDRVIWWRESHSL

>member
-1 MSRIALALLVL
+1 MSA
-12 LASFPSDARD
+12 
-22 YQLSA
+22 
-27 TNADLPTCSSNNWQ
+27 NN
-41 QGISGGIRTYHCVNG
+41 
-56 SVSLSSGDNITAT
+56 
-69 SQAILSADAGFSFA
+69 
-83 GSNIIGSSTTV
+83 
-94 VDLVSSSGST
+94 
-104 TWQESNNRLF
+104 
-114 GNYRAADTPVT
+114 PVT
-125 LNNVDVQ
+125 FN
-132 GAITTGGAITIQSGS
+132 S
-147 VSGDVRSNNH
+147 V
-157 GIRLKNTN
+157 TMT
-165 VQGAVF
+165 
-171 ANGDIVV
+171 
-178 DGSSVSGSIET
+178 SGSISGSNRFNASNST
-189 PNNALT
+189 LGSLSNPISVTTNSNDITINN
-195 IIDSTITGNLTANGD
+195 ST
-210 IIVTRSDVSGNITT
+210 VY
-224 PNNALMVTDSTIKGS
+224 GS
-239 LTANGDIIVTRSDVS
+239 LTV
-254 GNITTPNNSVT
+254 NNS
-265 ITGANVVGSVS
+265 GGVVQVNNS
-276 ANGNVVIDNT
+276 
-286 SVTGNLTSTSNQVT
+286 SVTGSCLPRSNP
-300 LNNASYVL
+300 L
-308 GDVTAGKPNWG
+308 
-319 VVNIN
+319 
-324 GGSVVEGNCL
+324 
-334 YNTVPANAC
+334 NAC
-343 GASVLPSAVALY
+343 SPAPIAVYQLDEAQWNGQVGQVKNSVS
-355 HLEEQVWDGRANE
+355 DT
-368 VLDASGNS
+368 
-376 LHGRAV
+376 LHGRAI
-382 NGAVTAIATPALP
+382 NGATTNNTAPALP
-395 TLNNLGTCGY
+395 VDLNNMGTCGY
-405 GVFNKSSNQYLEIPD
+405 GVFIGNQNQYVDIPHNQQL
-420 SPLLDFEQTLTIS
+420 SFSERLTVS
-433 TWVYPKDYPNSG
+433 AWVYPVSRPTGDGLHTIVAKD
-445 LMSIVSKDG
+445 D
-454 NYEFHLDSSGRVY
+454 NYEFHLDSQGRVY
-467 WYWEIQ
+467 WYW
-473 GAGYHVLTSTKSIP
+473 ATSNNNANSLRTTQSIP
-487 KNKWSHITIRY
+487 LNTWSHITIRY
-498 DRNRSNQRQAIFI
+498 DRNLSGNQRQRIYI
-511 NGQLDSSNNIF
+511 NGVAVASNNDS
-522 GRLRTNN
+522 RALRTNTLN
-529 LPLQIG
+529 LEIG
-535 QDQNFSG
+535 RDFNFDSRSFNG
-542 RAFDGFIDEV
+542 RIDEV
-552 QIFSQALSNAQIL
+552 TIYGSALTDEQIL
-565 QLYRQRHLCGG
+565 SLYNQRHSCGG
-576 HIPQCFSDD
+576 ESPQCFSDD
-585 FNRSE
+585 FNRPNLE
-590 LGQDW
+590 QDW
-595 VAFKSIGNFTPRIV
+595 VPFTSSGNFTPRV
-609 DNRLRL
+609 VSNRLRL

-960 IVDVPNAYANQTV
+960 VVDVPNAYANQTV

-1004 EYLNPTANN
+1004 DYLEPSSGS
-1013 SGFQS
+1013 SGFK
-1018 VTVGVNGTPIG
+1018 VLPVVVNGTNVG
-1029 QSANNATSIS
+1029 QSANNAQPINLT
-1039 LNFNQNGEASFP
+1039 FDQNGTAAFTV
-1051 ISYREVGSLALHA
+1051 SYREAGNVALNA

-1075 LLEGQDS
+1075 LLEGQAS

-1091 LSAKSFYDSDGK
+1091 LNAKSFYNSDGQ
-1103 CAAADMSCNVFA
+1103 CPAANMSCNVFA

-1155 TLVQPSAGQS
+1155 TLVQPSTGQS

-1173 THLLGGTTTVAQK
+1173 THLQGGTTTVAQK

-1212 LPIAVTS
+1212 LPIDVVS
-1219 TGSIGRFIPAY
+1219 TGPIGRFIPAY

-1465 HSAANL
+1465 HSAADL
-1471 NSGKRAIRFS
+1471 NSGQRAIRFS

>member
-1 MSRIALALLVL
+1 MINYKWLIGLILFSSTV
-12 LASFPSDARD
+12 
-22 YQLSA
+22 SA
-27 TNADLPTCSSNNWQ
+27 QQYNLSNNQYPPCNTSWQ
-41 QGISGGIRTYHCVNG
+41 KSGNTYTCTGDGKVTLNNG
-56 SVSLSSGDNITAT
+56 DVIIANIESTLVANNGFELRGNVIGSQTNRINLQANYGHIQTVTTQTSIMYGNITAT
-69 SQAILSADAGFSFA
+69 S
-83 GSNIIGSSTTV
+83 SNI
-94 VDLVSSSGST
+94 DLSYLS
-104 TWQESNNRLF
+104 LF
-114 GNYRAADTPVT
+114 GNITSGGVIT
-125 LNNVDVQ
+125 LNSGVVEGNVISLNKSVNINNVNFSGDIRGNDAVN
-132 GAITTGGAITIQSGS
+132 ITGGTY
-147 VSGDVRSNNH
+147 
-157 GIRLKNTN
+157 
-165 VQGAVF
+165 
-171 ANGDIVV
+171 
-178 DGSSVSGSIET
+178 
-189 PNNALT
+189 
-195 IIDSTITGNLTANGD
+195 
-210 IIVTRSDVSGNITT
+210 SGNITMSA
-224 PNNALMVTDSTIKGS
+224 NNPVTFNSVTMTSGSISGSNRFNASNSTLGSLSNPISVTTNSNDITINNSTVYGS
-239 LTANGDIIVTRSDVS
+239 LTV
-254 GNITTPNNSVT
+254 NNS
-265 ITGANVVGSVS
+265 GGVVQVNNS
-276 ANGNVVIDNT
+276 
-286 SVTGNLTSTSNQVT
+286 SVTGSCLPRSNP
-300 LNNASYVL
+300 L
-308 GDVTAGKPNWG
+308 
-319 VVNIN
+319 
-324 GGSVVEGNCL
+324 
-334 YNTVPANAC
+334 NAC
-343 GASVLPSAVALY
+343 SPAPIAVYQLDEAQWNGQVGQVKNSVS
-355 HLEEQVWDGRANE
+355 DT
-368 VLDASGNS
+368 
-376 LHGRAV
+376 LHGRAI
-382 NGAVTAIATPALP
+382 NGATTNNTAPALP
-395 TLNNLGTCGY
+395 VDLNNMGTCGY
-405 GVFNKSSNQYLEIPD
+405 GVFIGNQNQYVDIPHNQQL
-420 SPLLDFEQTLTIS
+420 SFSERLTVS
-433 TWVYPKDYPNSG
+433 AWVYPVSRPTGDGLHTIVAKD
-445 LMSIVSKDG
+445 D
-454 NYEFHLDSSGRVY
+454 NYEFHLDSQGRVY
-467 WYWEIQ
+467 WYW
-473 GAGYHVLTSTKSIP
+473 ATSNNNANSLRTTQSIP
-487 KNKWSHITIRY
+487 LNTWSHITIRY
-498 DRNRSNQRQAIFI
+498 DRNLSGNQRQRIYI
-511 NGQLDSSNNIF
+511 NGVAVASNNDS
-522 GRLRTNN
+522 RALRTNTLN
-529 LPLQIG
+529 LEIG
-535 QDQNFSG
+535 RDFNFDSRSFNG
-542 RAFDGFIDEV
+542 RIDEV
-552 QIFSQALSNAQIL
+552 TIYGSALTDEQIL
-565 QLYRQRHLCGG
+565 SLYNQRHSCGG
-576 HIPQCFSDD
+576 EIPQCFSDD
-585 FNRSE
+585 FNRPNLE
-590 LGQDW
+590 QDW
-595 VAFKSIGNFTPRIV
+595 VPFTSSGNFTPRV
-609 DNRLRL
+609 VSNRLRL

-832 LKSRPVGAQINHFR
+832 LKSRPVGAQVNHFR

-895 VNGSTLTLN
+895 VNGPTLTLN

-944 DFSANNC
+944 DFSVNNC
-951 TVNFLDSGF
+951 TVNFADSGF

-1004 EYLNPTANN
+1004 DYLEPSSGS
-1013 SGFQS
+1013 SGFK
-1018 VTVGVNGTPIG
+1018 VLPVVVNGTNVG
-1029 QSANNATSIS
+1029 QSANNAQPINLT
-1039 LNFNQNGEASFP
+1039 FDQNGTAAFTV
-1051 ISYREVGSLALHA
+1051 SYREAGNVALNA

-1155 TLVQPSAGQS
+1155 TLVQPSTGQS

-1173 THLLGGTTTVAQK
+1173 THLQGGTTTVAQK

-1212 LPIAVTS
+1212 LPIDVVS
-1219 TGSIGRFIPAY
+1219 TGPIGRFIPAY

-1297 YSDAANDL
+1297 YSDAANNL

-1379 FSHIDGAMPLYWG
+1379 FPPIDGAMPLYWG

-1435 TGFTLQSDP
+1435 SGFTLQSDP

-1471 NSGKRAIRFS
+1471 NSGQRAIRFS

-1501 LLWLAEDKDGDGNF
+1501 LLWLAEDKDGDNNF

>member
-1 MSRIALALLVL
+1 MINYKWLIGLILFSSTV
-12 LASFPSDARD
+12 
-22 YQLSA
+22 SA
-27 TNADLPTCSSNNWQ
+27 QQYNLSNNQYPPCNTSWQ
-41 QGISGGIRTYHCVNG
+41 KSGNTYTCTGDGKVTLNNG
-56 SVSLSSGDNITAT
+56 DVIIANIESTLVANNGFELRGNVIGSQTNRINLQANYGHIQTVTTQTSIMYGNITAT
-69 SQAILSADAGFSFA
+69 S
-83 GSNIIGSSTTV
+83 SNI
-94 VDLVSSSGST
+94 DLSYLS
-104 TWQESNNRLF
+104 LF
-114 GNYRAADTPVT
+114 GNITSGGVIT
-125 LNNVDVQ
+125 LNSGVVEGNVISLNKSVNINNVNFSGDIRGNDAVN
-132 GAITTGGAITIQSGS
+132 ITGGTY
-147 VSGDVRSNNH
+147 
-157 GIRLKNTN
+157 
-165 VQGAVF
+165 
-171 ANGDIVV
+171 
-178 DGSSVSGSIET
+178 
-189 PNNALT
+189 
-195 IIDSTITGNLTANGD
+195 
-210 IIVTRSDVSGNITT
+210 SGNITMSA
-224 PNNALMVTDSTIKGS
+224 NNPVTFNSVTMTSGSISGSNRFNASNSTLGSLSNPISVTTNSNDITINNSTVYGS
-239 LTANGDIIVTRSDVS
+239 LTVNNPGGVVQV
-254 GNITTPNNSVT
+254 NNS
-265 ITGANVVGSVS
+265 
-276 ANGNVVIDNT
+276 
-286 SVTGNLTSTSNQVT
+286 SVTGSCLPRSNP
-300 LNNASYVL
+300 L
-308 GDVTAGKPNWG
+308 
-319 VVNIN
+319 
-324 GGSVVEGNCL
+324 
-334 YNTVPANAC
+334 NAC
-343 GASVLPSAVALY
+343 SPAPIAVYQLDEAQWNGQVGQVKNSVS
-355 HLEEQVWDGRANE
+355 DT
-368 VLDASGNS
+368 
-376 LHGRAV
+376 LHGRAI
-382 NGAVTAIATPALP
+382 NGATTNNTAPALP
-395 TLNNLGTCGY
+395 VDLNNMGTCGY
-405 GVFNKSSNQYLEIPD
+405 GVFIGNQNQYVDIPHNQQL
-420 SPLLDFEQTLTIS
+420 SFSERLTVS
-433 TWVYPKDYPNSG
+433 AWVYPVSRPTGDGLHTIVAKD
-445 LMSIVSKDG
+445 D
-454 NYEFHLDSSGRVY
+454 NYEFHLDSQGRVY
-467 WYWEIQ
+467 WYW
-473 GAGYHVLTSTKSIP
+473 ATSNNNANSLRTTQSIP
-487 KNKWSHITIRY
+487 LNTWSHITIRY
-498 DRNRSNQRQAIFI
+498 DRNLSGNQRQRIYI
-511 NGQLDSSNNIF
+511 NGVAVASNNDS
-522 GRLRTNN
+522 RALRTNTLN
-529 LPLQIG
+529 LEIG
-535 QDQNFSG
+535 RDFNFDSRSFNG
-542 RAFDGFIDEV
+542 RIDEV
-552 QIFSQALSNAQIL
+552 TIYGSALTDEQIL
-565 QLYRQRHLCGG
+565 SLYNQRHSCGG
-576 HIPQCFSDD
+576 DIPQCFSDD
-585 FNRSE
+585 FNRPNLE
-590 LGQDW
+590 QDW
-595 VAFKSIGNFTPRIV
+595 VPFTSSGNFTPRV
-609 DNRLRL
+609 VSNRLRL

-960 IVDVPNAYANQTV
+960 VVDVPNAYANQTV

-1004 EYLNPTANN
+1004 DYLEPSSGS
-1013 SGFQS
+1013 SGFK
-1018 VTVGVNGTPIG
+1018 VLPVVVNGTNVG
-1029 QSANNATSIS
+1029 QSANNAQPINLT
-1039 LNFNQNGEASFP
+1039 FDQNGTAAFTV
-1051 ISYREVGSLALHA
+1051 SYREAGNVALNA

-1075 LLEGQDS
+1075 LLEGQAS

-1091 LSAKSFYDSDGK
+1091 LNAKSFYNSDGQ
-1103 CAAADMSCNVFA
+1103 CPAANMSCNVFA

-1155 TLVQPSAGQS
+1155 TLVQPSTGQS

-1173 THLLGGTTTVAQK
+1173 THLQGGTTTVAQK

-1212 LPIAVTS
+1212 LPIDVVS
-1219 TGSIGRFIPAY
+1219 TGPIGRFIPAY

-1297 YSDAANDL
+1297 YSDAANNL

-1379 FSHIDGAMPLYWG
+1379 FPPIDGAMPLYWG

-1435 TGFTLQSDP
+1435 SGFTLQSDP

-1471 NSGKRAIRFS
+1471 NSGQRAIRFS

-1501 LLWLAEDKDGDGNF
+1501 LLWLAEDKDGDNNF

>member
-1 MSRIALALLVL
+1 MINYKWLIGLILFSSTV
-12 LASFPSDARD
+12 
-22 YQLSA
+22 SA
-27 TNADLPTCSSNNWQ
+27 QQYNLSNNQYPPCNTSWQ
-41 QGISGGIRTYHCVNG
+41 KSGNTYTCTGDGKVTLNNG
-56 SVSLSSGDNITAT
+56 DVIIANIESTLVANNGFELRGNVIGSQTNRINLQANYGHIQTVTTQTSIMYGNITAT
-69 SQAILSADAGFSFA
+69 S
-83 GSNIIGSSTTV
+83 SNI
-94 VDLVSSSGST
+94 DLSYLS
-104 TWQESNNRLF
+104 LF
-114 GNYRAADTPVT
+114 GNITSGGVIT
-125 LNNVDVQ
+125 LNSGVVEGNVISLNKSVNINNVNFSGDIRGNDAVN
-132 GAITTGGAITIQSGS
+132 ITGGTY
-147 VSGDVRSNNH
+147 
-157 GIRLKNTN
+157 
-165 VQGAVF
+165 
-171 ANGDIVV
+171 
-178 DGSSVSGSIET
+178 
-189 PNNALT
+189 
-195 IIDSTITGNLTANGD
+195 
-210 IIVTRSDVSGNITT
+210 SGNITMSA
-224 PNNALMVTDSTIKGS
+224 NNPVTFNSVTMTSGSISGSNRFNASNSTLGSLSNPISVTTNSNDITINNSTVYGS
-239 LTANGDIIVTRSDVS
+239 LTV
-254 GNITTPNNSVT
+254 NNS
-265 ITGANVVGSVS
+265 GGVVQVNNS
-276 ANGNVVIDNT
+276 
-286 SVTGNLTSTSNQVT
+286 SVTGSCLPRSNP
-300 LNNASYVL
+300 L
-308 GDVTAGKPNWG
+308 
-319 VVNIN
+319 
-324 GGSVVEGNCL
+324 
-334 YNTVPANAC
+334 NAC
-343 GASVLPSAVALY
+343 SPAPIAVYQLDEAQWNGQVGQVKNSVS
-355 HLEEQVWDGRANE
+355 DT
-368 VLDASGNS
+368 
-376 LHGRAV
+376 LHGRAI
-382 NGAVTAIATPALP
+382 NGATTNNTAPALP
-395 TLNNLGTCGY
+395 VDLNNMGTCGY
-405 GVFNKSSNQYLEIPD
+405 GVFIGNQNQYVDIPHNQQL
-420 SPLLDFEQTLTIS
+420 SFSERLTVS
-433 TWVYPKDYPNSG
+433 AWVYPVSRPTGDGLHTIAAKD
-445 LMSIVSKDG
+445 D
-454 NYEFHLDSSGRVY
+454 NYEFHLDSQGRVY
-467 WYWEIQ
+467 WYW
-473 GAGYHVLTSTKSIP
+473 ATSNNNANSLRTTQSIP
-487 KNKWSHITIRY
+487 LNTWSHITIRY
-498 DRNRSNQRQAIFI
+498 DRNLSGNQRQRIYI
-511 NGQLDSSNNIF
+511 NGVAVASNNDS
-522 GRLRTNN
+522 RALRTNTLN
-529 LPLQIG
+529 LEIG
-535 QDQNFSG
+535 RDFNFDSRSFNG
-542 RAFDGFIDEV
+542 RIDEV
-552 QIFSQALSNAQIL
+552 TIYGSALTDEQIL
-565 QLYRQRHLCGG
+565 SLYNQRHSCGG
-576 HIPQCFSDD
+576 EIPQCFSDD
-585 FNRSE
+585 FNRPNLE
-590 LGQDW
+590 QDW
-595 VAFKSIGNFTPRIV
+595 VPFTSSGNFTPRV
-609 DNRLRL
+609 VSNRLRL

-832 LKSRPVGAQINHFR
+832 LKSRPVGAQVNHFR

-895 VNGSTLTLN
+895 VNGPTLTLN

-944 DFSANNC
+944 DFSVNNC
-951 TVNFLDSGF
+951 TVNFADSGF

-1004 EYLNPTANN
+1004 DYLEPSSGS
-1013 SGFQS
+1013 SGFK
-1018 VTVGVNGTPIG
+1018 VLPVVVNGTNVG
-1029 QSANNATSIS
+1029 QSANNGQPINLT
-1039 LNFNQNGEASFP
+1039 FDQNGTAAFTV
-1051 ISYREVGSLALHA
+1051 SYREAGNVALNA

-1155 TLVQPSAGQS
+1155 TLVQPSTGQS

-1230 FDVSPM
+1230 FSVSPM
-1236 TVTLAAACSTGGQ
+1236 SNVTLDAACKTGNA
-1249 PFTYLGQPF
+1249 FSYLGQPF
-1258 SYANNPGLYLQPKS
+1258 EYSNSPGLYLQPKS
-1272 GSGSDTL
+1272 ANNADTQ
-1279 NYLIGDW
+1279 NYLIDPW
-1286 WRYENSWTERD
+1286 WRYNNQWNGRT
-1297 YSDAANDL
+1297 YSDSANGVNLGFDNL
-1305 SIVFTNQLD
+1305 QTSPISRQALNNSGIVLN
-1314 EPVTRQTASTSGV
+1314 
-1327 ILDGERLSYQ
+1327 GERVWYQ

-1347 AAFNLTLSA
+1347 SAFDLTLNA
-1356 SDLTDQDGVCYRPNA
+1356 SNLTDQDGVCYRQNA
-1371 SPLCSGYT
+1371 SSPCLGYT

-1404 QALEQPIYVEH
+1404 QALEQPMYVEH

-1471 NSGKRAIRFS
+1471 NSGQRAIRFS
-1481 APGAGARGVID
+1481 APGAGALGVID

-1501 LLWLAEDKDGDGNF
+1501 LLWLAEDKDGDNNF

>member
-1 MSRIALALLVL
+1 MINYKWLIGLILFSSTV
-12 LASFPSDARD
+12 
-22 YQLSA
+22 SA
-27 TNADLPTCSSNNWQ
+27 QQYNLSNNQYPPCNTSWQ
-41 QGISGGIRTYHCVNG
+41 KSGNTYTCTGDGKVTLNNG
-56 SVSLSSGDNITAT
+56 DVIIANIESMLVANNGFELRGNVIGSQINRINLQANYGHIQTITTQTSTMYGNITAT
-69 SQAILSADAGFSFA
+69 S
-83 GSNIIGSSTTV
+83 SNI
-94 VDLVSSSGST
+94 DLSYLS
-104 TWQESNNRLF
+104 LF
-114 GNYRAADTPVT
+114 GNITSGGVIT
-125 LNNVDVQ
+125 LNSGVVEGNVISLNKSVNINNVNFSGDIRGNDAVN
-132 GAITTGGAITIQSGS
+132 ITGGTY
-147 VSGDVRSNNH
+147 
-157 GIRLKNTN
+157 
-165 VQGAVF
+165 
-171 ANGDIVV
+171 
-178 DGSSVSGSIET
+178 
-189 PNNALT
+189 
-195 IIDSTITGNLTANGD
+195 
-210 IIVTRSDVSGNITT
+210 SGNITMSA
-224 PNNALMVTDSTIKGS
+224 NNPVTFNSVTMTSGSISGSNRFNASNSTLGSLSNPISVTTNSNDITINNSTVYGS
-239 LTANGDIIVTRSDVS
+239 LTV
-254 GNITTPNNSVT
+254 NNS
-265 ITGANVVGSVS
+265 GGVVQVNNS
-276 ANGNVVIDNT
+276 
-286 SVTGNLTSTSNQVT
+286 SVTGSCLPRSNP
-300 LNNASYVL
+300 L
-308 GDVTAGKPNWG
+308 
-319 VVNIN
+319 
-324 GGSVVEGNCL
+324 
-334 YNTVPANAC
+334 NAC
-343 GASVLPSAVALY
+343 SPAPIAVYQLDEAQWNGQVGQVKNSVS
-355 HLEEQVWDGRANE
+355 DT
-368 VLDASGNS
+368 
-376 LHGRAV
+376 LHGRAI
-382 NGAVTAIATPALP
+382 NGATTNNTAPALP
-395 TLNNLGTCGY
+395 VDLNNMGTCGY
-405 GVFNKSSNQYLEIPD
+405 GVFIGNQNQYVDIPHNQQL
-420 SPLLDFEQTLTIS
+420 SFSERLTVS
-433 TWVYPKDYPNSG
+433 AWVYPVSRPTGDGLHTIVAKD
-445 LMSIVSKDG
+445 D
-454 NYEFHLDSSGRVY
+454 NYEFHLDSQGRVY
-467 WYWEIQ
+467 WYW
-473 GAGYHVLTSTKSIP
+473 ATSNNNANSLRTTQSIP
-487 KNKWSHITIRY
+487 LNTWSHITIRY
-498 DRNRSNQRQAIFI
+498 DRNLSGNQRQRIYI
-511 NGQLDSSNNIF
+511 NGVAVASNNDS
-522 GRLRTNN
+522 RALRTNTLN
-529 LPLQIG
+529 LEIG
-535 QDQNFSG
+535 RDFNFDSRSFNG
-542 RAFDGFIDEV
+542 RIDEV
-552 QIFSQALSNAQIL
+552 TIYGSALTDEQIL
-565 QLYRQRHLCGG
+565 SLYNQRHSCGG
-576 HIPQCFSDD
+576 ESPQCFSDD
-585 FNRSE
+585 FNRPNLE
-590 LGQDW
+590 QDW
-595 VAFKSIGNFTPRIV
+595 VPFTSSGNFTPRV
-609 DNRLRL
+609 VSNRLRL

-960 IVDVPNAYANQTV
+960 VVDVPNAYANQTV

-1004 EYLNPTANN
+1004 DYLEPSSGS
-1013 SGFQS
+1013 SGFK
-1018 VTVGVNGTPIG
+1018 VLPVVVNGTNVG
-1029 QSANNATSIS
+1029 QSANNAQPINLT
-1039 LNFNQNGEASFP
+1039 FDQNGTAAFTV
-1051 ISYREVGSLALHA
+1051 SYREAGNVALNA

-1075 LLEGQDS
+1075 LLEGQAS

-1091 LSAKSFYDSDGK
+1091 LNAKSFYNSDGQ
-1103 CAAADMSCNVFA
+1103 CPAANMSCNVFA

-1155 TLVQPSAGQS
+1155 TLVQPSTGQS

-1173 THLLGGTTTVAQK
+1173 THLQGGTTTVAQK

-1212 LPIAVTS
+1212 LPIDVVS
-1219 TGSIGRFIPAY
+1219 TGPIGRFIPAY

-1435 TGFTLQSDP
+1435 SGFTLQSDP

-1465 HSAANL
+1465 HSAADL
-1471 NSGKRAIRFS
+1471 NSGQRAIRFS

>member
-1 MSRIALALLVL
+1 M
-12 LASFPSDARD
+12 
-22 YQLSA
+22 
-27 TNADLPTCSSNNWQ
+27 T
-41 QGISGGIRTYHCVNG
+41 
-56 SVSLSSGDNITAT
+56 
-69 SQAILSADAGFSFA
+69 
-83 GSNIIGSSTTV
+83 
-94 VDLVSSSGST
+94 
-104 TWQESNNRLF
+104 
-114 GNYRAADTPVT
+114 
-125 LNNVDVQ
+125 
-132 GAITTGGAITIQSGS
+132 
-147 VSGDVRSNNH
+147 
-157 GIRLKNTN
+157 
-165 VQGAVF
+165 
-171 ANGDIVV
+171 
-178 DGSSVSGSIET
+178 SGSISGSNRFNASNST
-189 PNNALT
+189 LGSLSNPISVTTNSNDITINN
-195 IIDSTITGNLTANGD
+195 ST
-210 IIVTRSDVSGNITT
+210 VY
-224 PNNALMVTDSTIKGS
+224 GS
-239 LTANGDIIVTRSDVS
+239 LTVNNPGGVVQV
-254 GNITTPNNSVT
+254 NNS
-265 ITGANVVGSVS
+265 
-276 ANGNVVIDNT
+276 
-286 SVTGNLTSTSNQVT
+286 SVTGSCLPRSNP
-300 LNNASYVL
+300 L
-308 GDVTAGKPNWG
+308 
-319 VVNIN
+319 
-324 GGSVVEGNCL
+324 
-334 YNTVPANAC
+334 NAC
-343 GASVLPSAVALY
+343 SPAPIAVYQLDEAQWNGQVGQVKNSVS
-355 HLEEQVWDGRANE
+355 DT
-368 VLDASGNS
+368 
-376 LHGRAV
+376 LHGRAI
-382 NGAVTAIATPALP
+382 NGATTNNTAPALP
-395 TLNNLGTCGY
+395 VDLNNMGTCGY
-405 GVFNKSSNQYLEIPD
+405 GVFIGNQNQYVDIPHNQQL
-420 SPLLDFEQTLTIS
+420 SFSERLTVS
-433 TWVYPKDYPNSG
+433 AWVYPVSRPTGDGLHTIVAKD
-445 LMSIVSKDG
+445 D
-454 NYEFHLDSSGRVY
+454 NYEFHLDSQGRVY
-467 WYWEIQ
+467 WYW
-473 GAGYHVLTSTKSIP
+473 ATSNNNANSLRTTQSIP
-487 KNKWSHITIRY
+487 LNTWSHITIRY
-498 DRNRSNQRQAIFI
+498 DRNLSGNQRQRIYI
-511 NGQLDSSNNIF
+511 NGVAVASNNDS
-522 GRLRTNN
+522 RALRTNTLN
-529 LPLQIG
+529 LEIG
-535 QDQNFSG
+535 RDFNFDSRSFNG
-542 RAFDGFIDEV
+542 RIDEV
-552 QIFSQALSNAQIL
+552 TIYGSALTDEQIL
-565 QLYRQRHLCGG
+565 SLYNQRHSCGG
-576 HIPQCFSDD
+576 DIPQCFSDD
-585 FNRSE
+585 FNRPNLE
-590 LGQDW
+590 QDW
-595 VAFKSIGNFTPRIV
+595 VPFTSSGNFTPRV
-609 DNRLRL
+609 VSNRLRL

-707 NFANPTE
+707 NFSNPTE

-960 IVDVPNAYANQTV
+960 VVDVPNAYANQTV

-1075 LLEGQDS
+1075 LLEGEDS
-1082 FIRVPKALV
+1082 FIRVPRALV
-1091 LSAKSFYDSDGK
+1091 LSANHSYNPTHQNGQCSAEDI
-1103 CAAADMSCNVFA
+1103 SCNVFA

-1120 FDLNIRAEA
+1120 FDLNIRA
-1129 VVADPVDASDDLTI
+1129 VVAAPIEDNDFTNNLTAY
-1143 HNYQQQNIALQH
+1143 NYQQQNIALQH
-1155 TLVQPSAGQS
+1155 TLVQPSTGQS

-1173 THLLGGTTTVAQK
+1173 THLQGGTTTVAQK
-1186 VSEVGVF
+1186 VSEVGLF

-1212 LPIAVTS
+1212 LPIDVVS
-1219 TGSIGRFIPAY
+1219 TGPIGRFIPAY

-1297 YSDAANDL
+1297 YSDAANNL

-1379 FSHIDGAMPLYWG
+1379 FPPIDGAMPLYWG

-1435 TGFTLQSDP
+1435 SGFTLQSDP

-1471 NSGKRAIRFS
+1471 NSGQRAIRFS
-1481 APGAGARGVID
+1481 APGAGALGVID

>member
-1 MSRIALALLVL
+1 MINYKWLIGLILFSSTV
-12 LASFPSDARD
+12 
-22 YQLSA
+22 SA
-27 TNADLPTCSSNNWQ
+27 QQYNLSNNQYPPCNTSWQ
-41 QGISGGIRTYHCVNG
+41 KSGNTYTCTGDGKVTLNNG
-56 SVSLSSGDNITAT
+56 DVIIANIESTLVANNGFELRGNVIGSQTNRINLQANYGHIQTVTTQTSTMYGNITAT
-69 SQAILSADAGFSFA
+69 S
-83 GSNIIGSSTTV
+83 SNI
-94 VDLVSSSGST
+94 DLSYLS
-104 TWQESNNRLF
+104 LF
-114 GNYRAADTPVT
+114 GNITSGGVIT
-125 LNNVDVQ
+125 LNSGVVEGNVISLNKSVNINNVNFSGDIRGNDAVN
-132 GAITTGGAITIQSGS
+132 ITGGTY
-147 VSGDVRSNNH
+147 
-157 GIRLKNTN
+157 
-165 VQGAVF
+165 
-171 ANGDIVV
+171 
-178 DGSSVSGSIET
+178 
-189 PNNALT
+189 
-195 IIDSTITGNLTANGD
+195 
-210 IIVTRSDVSGNITT
+210 SGNITMSA
-224 PNNALMVTDSTIKGS
+224 NNPVTFNSVTMTSGSISGSNRFNASNSTLGSLSNPISVTTNSNDITINNSTVYGS
-239 LTANGDIIVTRSDVS
+239 LTVNNPGGVVQV
-254 GNITTPNNSVT
+254 NNS
-265 ITGANVVGSVS
+265 
-276 ANGNVVIDNT
+276 
-286 SVTGNLTSTSNQVT
+286 SVTGSCLPRSNP
-300 LNNASYVL
+300 L
-308 GDVTAGKPNWG
+308 
-319 VVNIN
+319 
-324 GGSVVEGNCL
+324 
-334 YNTVPANAC
+334 NAC
-343 GASVLPSAVALY
+343 SPAPIAVYQLDEAQWNGQVGQVKNSVS
-355 HLEEQVWDGRANE
+355 DT
-368 VLDASGNS
+368 
-376 LHGRAV
+376 LHGRAI
-382 NGAVTAIATPALP
+382 NGATTNNTAPALP
-395 TLNNLGTCGY
+395 VDLNNMGTCGY
-405 GVFNKSSNQYLEIPD
+405 GVFIGNQNQYVDIPHNQQL
-420 SPLLDFEQTLTIS
+420 SFSERLTVS
-433 TWVYPKDYPNSG
+433 AWVYPVSRPTGDGLHTIVAKD
-445 LMSIVSKDG
+445 D
-454 NYEFHLDSSGRVY
+454 NYEFHLDSQGRVY
-467 WYWEIQ
+467 WYW
-473 GAGYHVLTSTKSIP
+473 ATSNNNANSLRTTQSIP
-487 KNKWSHITIRY
+487 LNTWSHITIRY
-498 DRNRSNQRQAIFI
+498 DRNLSDNQRQRIYI
-511 NGQLDSSNNIF
+511 NGVAVASNNDSRALKTNTLNLEI
-522 GRLRTNN
+522 GR
-529 LPLQIG
+529 
-535 QDQNFSG
+535 DFNFDSRSFNG
-542 RAFDGFIDEV
+542 RIDEV
-552 QIFSQALSNAQIL
+552 TIYGSALTDEQIL
-565 QLYRQRHLCGG
+565 SLYNQRHSCGG
-576 HIPQCFSDD
+576 DIPQCFSDD
-585 FNRSE
+585 FNRPNLE
-590 LGQDW
+590 QDW
-595 VAFKSIGNFTPRIV
+595 VPFTSSGNFTPRV
-609 DNRLRL
+609 VSNRLRL

-895 VNGSTLTLN
+895 VNGPTLTLN

-960 IVDVPNAYANQTV
+960 VVDVPNAYANQTV

-1004 EYLNPTANN
+1004 DYLEPSSGS
-1013 SGFQS
+1013 SGFK
-1018 VTVGVNGTPIG
+1018 VLPVVVNGTNVG
-1029 QSANNATSIS
+1029 QSANNAQPINLT
-1039 LNFNQNGEASFP
+1039 FDQNGTAAFTV
-1051 ISYREVGSLALHA
+1051 SYREAGNVALNA

-1075 LLEGQDS
+1075 LLEGQAS

-1091 LSAKSFYDSDGK
+1091 LNAKSFYNSDGQ
-1103 CAAADMSCNVFA
+1103 CPAANMSCNVFA

-1155 TLVQPSAGQS
+1155 TLVQPSTGQS

-1212 LPIAVTS
+1212 LPIDVVS
-1219 TGSIGRFIPAY
+1219 TGPIGRFIPAY

-1236 TVTLAAACSTGGQ
+1236 TVTLAAACSTGAQ

-1272 GSGSDTL
+1272 ANNADTQ
-1279 NYLIGDW
+1279 NYLIDPW
-1286 WRYENSWTERD
+1286 WRYNNQWNGRT
-1297 YSDAANDL
+1297 YSDSANGVNLGFDNL
-1305 SIVFTNQLD
+1305 QTSPISRQALNNSGIVLT
-1314 EPVTRQTASTSGV
+1314 
-1327 ILDGERLSYQ
+1327 GERVWYE
-1337 KPLQPKPVFN
+1337 KPVQLKEVFK
-1347 AAFNLTLSA
+1347 AAFDLTLNASNLT
-1356 SDLTDQDGVCYRPNA
+1356 DLDGVCYRLDA
-1371 SPLCSGYT
+1371 TSPCLGFV
-1379 FSHIDGAMPLYWG
+1379 FSNIDQTMSLYWG

-1471 NSGKRAIRFS
+1471 NSGQRSIRFS
-1481 APGAGARGVID
+1481 APGAGALGVID

-1501 LLWLAEDKDGDGNF
+1501 LLWLAEDKDGDNNF

>member
-1 MSRIALALLVL
+1 MINYKWLIGLILFSSTV
-12 LASFPSDARD
+12 
-22 YQLSA
+22 SA
-27 TNADLPTCSSNNWQ
+27 QQYNLSNNQYPPCNTSWQ
-41 QGISGGIRTYHCVNG
+41 KSGNTYTCTGDGKVTLNNG
-56 SVSLSSGDNITAT
+56 DVIIANIESTLVANNGFELRGNVIGSQTNRINLQANYGHIQTVTTQTSTMYGNITAT
-69 SQAILSADAGFSFA
+69 S
-83 GSNIIGSSTTV
+83 SNI
-94 VDLVSSSGST
+94 DLSYLS
-104 TWQESNNRLF
+104 LF
-114 GNYRAADTPVT
+114 GNITSGGVIT
-125 LNNVDVQ
+125 LNSGVVEGNVISLNKSVNINNVNFSGDIRGNDAVN
-132 GAITTGGAITIQSGS
+132 ITGGTY
-147 VSGDVRSNNH
+147 
-157 GIRLKNTN
+157 
-165 VQGAVF
+165 
-171 ANGDIVV
+171 
-178 DGSSVSGSIET
+178 
-189 PNNALT
+189 
-195 IIDSTITGNLTANGD
+195 
-210 IIVTRSDVSGNITT
+210 SGNITMSA
-224 PNNALMVTDSTIKGS
+224 NNPVTFNSVTMTSGSISGSNRFNASNSTLGSLSNPISVTTNSNDITINNSTVYGS
-239 LTANGDIIVTRSDVS
+239 LTVNNPGGVVQV
-254 GNITTPNNSVT
+254 NNS
-265 ITGANVVGSVS
+265 
-276 ANGNVVIDNT
+276 
-286 SVTGNLTSTSNQVT
+286 SVTGSCLPRSNP
-300 LNNASYVL
+300 L
-308 GDVTAGKPNWG
+308 
-319 VVNIN
+319 
-324 GGSVVEGNCL
+324 
-334 YNTVPANAC
+334 NAC
-343 GASVLPSAVALY
+343 SPAPIAVYQLDEAQWNGQVGQVKNSVS
-355 HLEEQVWDGRANE
+355 DT
-368 VLDASGNS
+368 
-376 LHGRAV
+376 LHGRAI
-382 NGAVTAIATPALP
+382 NGATTNNTAPALP
-395 TLNNLGTCGY
+395 VDLNNMGTCGY
-405 GVFNKSSNQYLEIPD
+405 GVFIGNQNQYVDIPHNQQL
-420 SPLLDFEQTLTIS
+420 SFSERLTVS
-433 TWVYPKDYPNSG
+433 AWVYPVSRPTGDGLHTIVAKD
-445 LMSIVSKDG
+445 D
-454 NYEFHLDSSGRVY
+454 NYEFHLDSQGRVY
-467 WYWEIQ
+467 WYW
-473 GAGYHVLTSTKSIP
+473 ATSNNNANSLRTTQSIP
-487 KNKWSHITIRY
+487 LNTWSHITIRY
-498 DRNRSNQRQAIFI
+498 DRNLSGNQRQRIYI
-511 NGQLDSSNNIF
+511 NGVAVASNNDS
-522 GRLRTNN
+522 RALRTNTLN
-529 LPLQIG
+529 LEIG
-535 QDQNFSG
+535 RDFNFDSRSFNG
-542 RAFDGFIDEV
+542 RIDEV
-552 QIFSQALSNAQIL
+552 TIYGSALTDEQIL
-565 QLYRQRHLCGG
+565 SLYNQRHSCGG
-576 HIPQCFSDD
+576 DIPQCFSDD
-585 FNRSE
+585 FNRPNLE
-590 LGQDW
+590 QDW
-595 VAFKSIGNFTPRIV
+595 VPFTSSGNFTPRV
-609 DNRLRL
+609 VSNRLRL

-960 IVDVPNAYANQTV
+960 VVDVPNAYANQTV

-1004 EYLNPTANN
+1004 DYLEPSSGS
-1013 SGFQS
+1013 SGFK
-1018 VTVGVNGTPIG
+1018 VLPVVVNGTNVG
-1029 QSANNATSIS
+1029 QSANNAQPINLT
-1039 LNFNQNGEASFP
+1039 FDQNGTAAFTV
-1051 ISYREVGSLALHA
+1051 SYREAGNVALNA

-1075 LLEGQDS
+1075 LLEGQAS

-1091 LSAKSFYDSDGK
+1091 LNAKSFYNSDGQ
-1103 CAAADMSCNVFA
+1103 CPAANMSCNVFA

-1155 TLVQPSAGQS
+1155 TLVQPSTGQS

-1173 THLLGGTTTVAQK
+1173 THLQGGTTTVAQK

-1212 LPIAVTS
+1212 LPIDVVS
-1219 TGSIGRFIPAY
+1219 TGPIGRFIPAY

-1297 YSDAANDL
+1297 YSDAANNL

-1379 FSHIDGAMPLYWG
+1379 FPPIDGAMPLYWG

-1435 TGFTLQSDP
+1435 SGFTLQSDP

-1471 NSGKRAIRFS
+1471 NSGQRAIRFS

-1501 LLWLAEDKDGDGNF
+1501 LLWLAEDKDGDNNF

>member
-1 MSRIALALLVL
+1 MINYKWLIGLILFSSTV
-12 LASFPSDARD
+12 
-22 YQLSA
+22 SA
-27 TNADLPTCSSNNWQ
+27 QQYNLSNNQYPPCNTSWQ
-41 QGISGGIRTYHCVNG
+41 KSGNTYTCTGDGKVTLNNG
-56 SVSLSSGDNITAT
+56 DVIIANIESTLVANNGFELRGNVIGSQTNRINLQANYGHIQTVTTQTSTMYGNITAT
-69 SQAILSADAGFSFA
+69 S
-83 GSNIIGSSTTV
+83 SNI
-94 VDLVSSSGST
+94 DLSYLS
-104 TWQESNNRLF
+104 LF
-114 GNYRAADTPVT
+114 GNITSGGVIT
-125 LNNVDVQ
+125 LNSGVVEGNVISLNKSVNINNVNFSGDIRGNDAVN
-132 GAITTGGAITIQSGS
+132 ITGGTY
-147 VSGDVRSNNH
+147 
-157 GIRLKNTN
+157 
-165 VQGAVF
+165 
-171 ANGDIVV
+171 
-178 DGSSVSGSIET
+178 
-189 PNNALT
+189 
-195 IIDSTITGNLTANGD
+195 
-210 IIVTRSDVSGNITT
+210 SGNITMSA
-224 PNNALMVTDSTIKGS
+224 NNPVTF
-239 LTANGDIIVTRSDVS
+239 
-254 GNITTPNNSVT
+254 NSVT
-265 ITGANVVGSVS
+265 MTSGSIS
-276 ANGNVVIDNT
+276 GSNRFNASNSTLGSLSNPI
-286 SVTGNLTSTSNQVT
+286 SVTTNSNEITITNSTVYGNLTSAINNQ
-300 LNNASYVL
+300 
-308 GDVTAGKPNWG
+308 GG
-319 VVNIN
+319 VVNVN
-324 GGSVVEGNCL
+324 NSSVVGNCL
-334 YNTVPANAC
+334 PSTNPLNAC
-343 GASVLPSAVALY
+343 SPAPIAVYQLDEAQWNGQVGQVKNSVS
-355 HLEEQVWDGRANE
+355 DT
-368 VLDASGNS
+368 
-376 LHGRAV
+376 LHGRAI
-382 NGAVTAIATPALP
+382 NGATTSNTAPALP
-395 TLNNLGTCGY
+395 VDLNNMGTCGY
-405 GVFNKSSNQYLEIPD
+405 GVFIGNQNQYVDIPHNQQL
-420 SPLLDFEQTLTIS
+420 SFSERLTVS
-433 TWVYPKDYPNSG
+433 AWVYPVSRPTGDGLHTIVAKD
-445 LMSIVSKDG
+445 D
-454 NYEFHLDSSGRVY
+454 NYEFHLDSQGRVY
-467 WYWEIQ
+467 WYW
-473 GAGYHVLTSTKSIP
+473 ATSNNNANSLRTTQSIP
-487 KNKWSHITIRY
+487 LNTWSHITIRY
-498 DRNRSNQRQAIFI
+498 DRNLSGNQRQRIYI
-511 NGQLDSSNNIF
+511 NGVAVASNNDS
-522 GRLRTNN
+522 RALRTNTLN
-529 LPLQIG
+529 LEIG
-535 QDQNFSG
+535 RDFNFDSRSFNG
-542 RAFDGFIDEV
+542 RIDEV
-552 QIFSQALSNAQIL
+552 TIYGSALTDEQIL
-565 QLYRQRHLCGG
+565 SLYNQRHSCGG
-576 HIPQCFSDD
+576 DIPQCFSDD
-585 FNRSE
+585 FNRPNLE
-590 LGQDW
+590 QDW
-595 VAFKSIGNFTPRIV
+595 VPFTSSGNFTPRV
-609 DNRLRL
+609 VSNRLRL

-895 VNGSTLTLN
+895 VNGPTLTLN

-960 IVDVPNAYANQTV
+960 VVDVPNAYANQTV

-1004 EYLNPTANN
+1004 DYLEPSSGS
-1013 SGFQS
+1013 SGFK
-1018 VTVGVNGTPIG
+1018 VLPVVVNGTNVG
-1029 QSANNATSIS
+1029 QSANNAQPIN
-1039 LNFNQNGEASFP
+1039 LIFDQNGTAAFTV
-1051 ISYREVGSLALHA
+1051 SYREAGNVALNA

-1075 LLEGQDS
+1075 LLEGQAS

-1091 LSAKSFYDSDGK
+1091 LNAKSFYKSDGQ
-1103 CAAADMSCNVFA
+1103 CPAANMSCNVFA

-1155 TLVQPSAGQS
+1155 TLVQPSTGQS

-1173 THLLGGTTTVAQK
+1173 THLQGGTTTVAQK

-1212 LPIAVTS
+1212 LPIDVVS
-1219 TGSIGRFIPAY
+1219 TGPIGRFIPAY

-1379 FSHIDGAMPLYWG
+1379 FPPIDGAMPLYWG

-1471 NSGKRAIRFS
+1471 NSGQRAIRFS

-1501 LLWLAEDKDGDGNF
+1501 LLWLAEDKDGDNNF

-1529 GSDRVIWWRESN
+1529 SSDRVIWWRESN

>member
-1 MSRIALALLVL
+1 MSA
-12 LASFPSDARD
+12 
-22 YQLSA
+22 
-27 TNADLPTCSSNNWQ
+27 NN
-41 QGISGGIRTYHCVNG
+41 
-56 SVSLSSGDNITAT
+56 
-69 SQAILSADAGFSFA
+69 
-83 GSNIIGSSTTV
+83 
-94 VDLVSSSGST
+94 
-104 TWQESNNRLF
+104 
-114 GNYRAADTPVT
+114 PVT
-125 LNNVDVQ
+125 FN
-132 GAITTGGAITIQSGS
+132 S
-147 VSGDVRSNNH
+147 V
-157 GIRLKNTN
+157 TMT
-165 VQGAVF
+165 
-171 ANGDIVV
+171 
-178 DGSSVSGSIET
+178 SGSISGSNRFNASNST
-189 PNNALT
+189 LGSLSNPISVTTNSNDITINN
-195 IIDSTITGNLTANGD
+195 ST
-210 IIVTRSDVSGNITT
+210 VY
-224 PNNALMVTDSTIKGS
+224 GS
-239 LTANGDIIVTRSDVS
+239 LTVNNPGGVVQV
-254 GNITTPNNSVT
+254 NNS
-265 ITGANVVGSVS
+265 
-276 ANGNVVIDNT
+276 
-286 SVTGNLTSTSNQVT
+286 SVTGSCLPRSNP
-300 LNNASYVL
+300 L
-308 GDVTAGKPNWG
+308 
-319 VVNIN
+319 
-324 GGSVVEGNCL
+324 
-334 YNTVPANAC
+334 NAC
-343 GASVLPSAVALY
+343 SPAPIAVYQLDEAQWNGQVGQVKNSVS
-355 HLEEQVWDGRANE
+355 DT
-368 VLDASGNS
+368 
-376 LHGRAV
+376 LHGRAI
-382 NGAVTAIATPALP
+382 NGATTNNTAPALP
-395 TLNNLGTCGY
+395 VDLNNMGTCGY
-405 GVFNKSSNQYLEIPD
+405 GVFIGNQNQYVDIPHNQQL
-420 SPLLDFEQTLTIS
+420 SFSERLTVS
-433 TWVYPKDYPNSG
+433 AWVYPVSRPTGDGLHTIVAKD
-445 LMSIVSKDG
+445 D
-454 NYEFHLDSSGRVY
+454 NYEFHLDSQGRVY
-467 WYWEIQ
+467 WYW
-473 GAGYHVLTSTKSIP
+473 ATSNNNANSLRTTQSIP
-487 KNKWSHITIRY
+487 LNTWSHITIRY
-498 DRNRSNQRQAIFI
+498 DRNLSGNQRQRIYI
-511 NGQLDSSNNIF
+511 NGVAVASNNDS
-522 GRLRTNN
+522 RALRTNTLN
-529 LPLQIG
+529 LEIG
-535 QDQNFSG
+535 RDFNFDSRSFNG
-542 RAFDGFIDEV
+542 RIDEV
-552 QIFSQALSNAQIL
+552 TIYGSALTDEQIL
-565 QLYRQRHLCGG
+565 SLYNQRHSCGG
-576 HIPQCFSDD
+576 DIPQCFSDD
-585 FNRSE
+585 FNRPNLE
-590 LGQDW
+590 QDW
-595 VAFKSIGNFTPRIV
+595 VPFTSSGNFTPRV
-609 DNRLRL
+609 VSNRLRL

-960 IVDVPNAYANQTV
+960 VVDVPNAYANQTV

-1004 EYLNPTANN
+1004 DYLEPSSGS
-1013 SGFQS
+1013 SGFK
-1018 VTVGVNGTPIG
+1018 VLPVVVNGTNVG
-1029 QSANNATSIS
+1029 QSANNAQPINLT
-1039 LNFNQNGEASFP
+1039 FDQNGTAAFTV
-1051 ISYREVGSLALHA
+1051 SYREAGNVALNA

-1173 THLLGGTTTVAQK
+1173 THLLGGTTTIAQK

-1230 FDVSPM
+1230 FSVSPM
-1236 TVTLAAACSTGGQ
+1236 SNVTLDAACKTGNA
-1249 PFTYLGQPF
+1249 FSYLGQSF
-1258 SYANNPGLYLQPKS
+1258 EYSNSPGLYLQPKS
-1272 GSGSDTL
+1272 ANNADTQ
-1279 NYLIGDW
+1279 NYLIDPW
-1286 WRYENSWTERD
+1286 WRYNNQWNGRT
-1297 YSDAANDL
+1297 YSDSANGVNLGFDNL
-1305 SIVFTNQLD
+1305 QTSPISRQALNNSGIVLN
-1314 EPVTRQTASTSGV
+1314 
-1327 ILDGERLSYQ
+1327 GERVWYQ
-1337 KPLQPKPVFN
+1337 KPLQPKAVFN

-1356 SDLTDQDGVCYRPNA
+1356 SDLTDQDGVCYRQNA
-1371 SPLCSGYT
+1371 SSPCLGYT

-1444 NNNGYTVLTT
+1444 NDNGYTVLTT

-1471 NSGKRAIRFS
+1471 NSGQRAIRFS

>member
-1 MSRIALALLVL
+1 MINYKWLIGLILFSSTV
-12 LASFPSDARD
+12 
-22 YQLSA
+22 SA
-27 TNADLPTCSSNNWQ
+27 QQYNLSNNQYPPCNTSWQ
-41 QGISGGIRTYHCVNG
+41 KSGNTYTCTGDGKVTLNNG
-56 SVSLSSGDNITAT
+56 DVIIANIESTLVANNGFELRGNVIGSQTNRINLQANYGHIQTVTTQTSTMYGNITAT
-69 SQAILSADAGFSFA
+69 S
-83 GSNIIGSSTTV
+83 SNI
-94 VDLVSSSGST
+94 DLSYLS
-104 TWQESNNRLF
+104 LF
-114 GNYRAADTPVT
+114 GNITSGGVIT
-125 LNNVDVQ
+125 LNSGVVEGNVISLNKSVNINNVNFSGDIRGNDAVN
-132 GAITTGGAITIQSGS
+132 ITGGTY
-147 VSGDVRSNNH
+147 
-157 GIRLKNTN
+157 
-165 VQGAVF
+165 
-171 ANGDIVV
+171 
-178 DGSSVSGSIET
+178 
-189 PNNALT
+189 
-195 IIDSTITGNLTANGD
+195 
-210 IIVTRSDVSGNITT
+210 SGNITMSA
-224 PNNALMVTDSTIKGS
+224 NNPVTFNSVTMTSGSISGSNRFNASNSTLGSLSNPISVTTNSNDITINNSTVYGS
-239 LTANGDIIVTRSDVS
+239 LTVNNPGGVVQV
-254 GNITTPNNSVT
+254 NNS
-265 ITGANVVGSVS
+265 
-276 ANGNVVIDNT
+276 
-286 SVTGNLTSTSNQVT
+286 SVTGSCLPRSNP
-300 LNNASYVL
+300 L
-308 GDVTAGKPNWG
+308 
-319 VVNIN
+319 
-324 GGSVVEGNCL
+324 
-334 YNTVPANAC
+334 NAC
-343 GASVLPSAVALY
+343 SPAPIAVYQLDEAQWNGQVGQVKNSVS
-355 HLEEQVWDGRANE
+355 DT
-368 VLDASGNS
+368 
-376 LHGRAV
+376 LHGRAI
-382 NGAVTAIATPALP
+382 NGATTNNTAPALP
-395 TLNNLGTCGY
+395 VDLNNMGTCGY
-405 GVFNKSSNQYLEIPD
+405 GVFIGNQNQYVDIPHNQQL
-420 SPLLDFEQTLTIS
+420 SFSERLTVS
-433 TWVYPKDYPNSG
+433 AWVYPVSRPTGDGLHTIVAKD
-445 LMSIVSKDG
+445 D
-454 NYEFHLDSSGRVY
+454 NYEFHLDSQGRVY
-467 WYWEIQ
+467 WYW
-473 GAGYHVLTSTKSIP
+473 ATSNNNANSLRTTQSIP
-487 KNKWSHITIRY
+487 LNTWSHITIRY
-498 DRNRSNQRQAIFI
+498 DRNLSGNQRQRIYI
-511 NGQLDSSNNIF
+511 NGVAVASNNDS
-522 GRLRTNN
+522 RALRTNTLN
-529 LPLQIG
+529 LEIG
-535 QDQNFSG
+535 RDFNFDSRSFNG
-542 RAFDGFIDEV
+542 RIDEV
-552 QIFSQALSNAQIL
+552 TIYGSALTDEQIL
-565 QLYRQRHLCGG
+565 SLYNQRHSCGG
-576 HIPQCFSDD
+576 DIPQCFSDD
-585 FNRSE
+585 FNRPNLE
-590 LGQDW
+590 QDW
-595 VAFKSIGNFTPRIV
+595 VPFTSSGNFTPRV
-609 DNRLRL
+609 VSNRLRL

-960 IVDVPNAYANQTV
+960 VVDVPNAYANQTV

-1004 EYLNPTANN
+1004 DYLEPSSGS
-1013 SGFQS
+1013 SGFK
-1018 VTVGVNGTPIG
+1018 VLPVVVNGTNVG
-1029 QSANNATSIS
+1029 QSANNAQPINLT
-1039 LNFNQNGEASFP
+1039 FDQNGTAAFTV
-1051 ISYREVGSLALHA
+1051 SYREAGNVALNA

-1075 LLEGQDS
+1075 LLEGQAS

-1091 LSAKSFYDSDGK
+1091 LNAKSFYNSDGQ
-1103 CAAADMSCNVFA
+1103 CPAANMSCNVFA

-1155 TLVQPSAGQS
+1155 TLVQPSTGQS

-1173 THLLGGTTTVAQK
+1173 THLQGGTTTVAQK

-1212 LPIAVTS
+1212 LPIDVVS
-1219 TGSIGRFIPAY
+1219 TGPIGRFIPAY

-1272 GSGSDTL
+1272 GSGSETL

-1297 YSDAANDL
+1297 YSDAANNL

-1379 FSHIDGAMPLYWG
+1379 FPPIDGAMPLYWG

-1444 NNNGYTVLTT
+1444 NDNGYTVLTT

-1501 LLWLAEDKDGDGNF
+1501 LLWLAEDKDGDNNF

>member
-1 MSRIALALLVL
+1 MINYKWLIGLILFSSTV
-12 LASFPSDARD
+12 
-22 YQLSA
+22 SA
-27 TNADLPTCSSNNWQ
+27 QQYNLSNNQYPPCNTSWQ
-41 QGISGGIRTYHCVNG
+41 KSGNTYTCTGDGKVTLNNG
-56 SVSLSSGDNITAT
+56 DVIIANIESTLVANNGFELRGNVIGSQTNRINLQANYGHIQTVTTQTSTMYGNITAT
-69 SQAILSADAGFSFA
+69 S
-83 GSNIIGSSTTV
+83 SNI
-94 VDLVSSSGST
+94 DLSYLS
-104 TWQESNNRLF
+104 LF
-114 GNYRAADTPVT
+114 GNIASGGVIT
-125 LNNVDVQ
+125 LNSGVVEGNVISLNKSVNINNVNFSGDIRGNDSVN
-132 GAITTGGAITIQSGS
+132 ITGGTY
-147 VSGDVRSNNH
+147 
-157 GIRLKNTN
+157 
-165 VQGAVF
+165 
-171 ANGDIVV
+171 
-178 DGSSVSGSIET
+178 
-189 PNNALT
+189 
-195 IIDSTITGNLTANGD
+195 
-210 IIVTRSDVSGNITT
+210 SGNITMSA
-224 PNNALMVTDSTIKGS
+224 NNPVTFNSVTMTSGSISGSNRFNASNSTLGSLSNPISVTTNSNDITINNSTVYGS
-239 LTANGDIIVTRSDVS
+239 LTVNNPGGVVQV
-254 GNITTPNNSVT
+254 NNS
-265 ITGANVVGSVS
+265 
-276 ANGNVVIDNT
+276 
-286 SVTGNLTSTSNQVT
+286 SVTGSCLPRSNP
-300 LNNASYVL
+300 L
-308 GDVTAGKPNWG
+308 
-319 VVNIN
+319 
-324 GGSVVEGNCL
+324 
-334 YNTVPANAC
+334 NAC
-343 GASVLPSAVALY
+343 SPAPIAVYQLDEAQWNGQVGQVKNSVS
-355 HLEEQVWDGRANE
+355 DT
-368 VLDASGNS
+368 
-376 LHGRAV
+376 LHGRAI
-382 NGAVTAIATPALP
+382 NGATTNNTAPALP
-395 TLNNLGTCGY
+395 VDLNNMGTCGY
-405 GVFNKSSNQYLEIPD
+405 GVFIGNQNQYVDIPHNQQL
-420 SPLLDFEQTLTIS
+420 SFSERLTVS
-433 TWVYPKDYPNSG
+433 AWVYPVSRPTGDGLHTIVAKD
-445 LMSIVSKDG
+445 D
-454 NYEFHLDSSGRVY
+454 NYEFHLDSQGRVY
-467 WYWEIQ
+467 WYW
-473 GAGYHVLTSTKSIP
+473 ATSNNNANSLRTTQSIP
-487 KNKWSHITIRY
+487 LNTWSHITIRY
-498 DRNRSNQRQAIFI
+498 DRNLSGNQRQRIYI
-511 NGQLDSSNNIF
+511 NGVAVASNNDS
-522 GRLRTNN
+522 RALRTNTLN
-529 LPLQIG
+529 LEIG
-535 QDQNFSG
+535 RDFNFDSRSFNG
-542 RAFDGFIDEV
+542 RIDEV
-552 QIFSQALSNAQIL
+552 TIYGSALTDEQIL
-565 QLYRQRHLCGG
+565 SLYNQRHSCGG
-576 HIPQCFSDD
+576 DIPQCFSDD
-585 FNRSE
+585 FNRPNLE
-590 LGQDW
+590 QDW
-595 VAFKSIGNFTPRIV
+595 VPFTSSGNFTPRV
-609 DNRLRL
+609 VSNRLRL

-960 IVDVPNAYANQTV
+960 VVDVPNAYANQTV

-1004 EYLNPTANN
+1004 DYLEPSSGS
-1013 SGFQS
+1013 SGFK
-1018 VTVGVNGTPIG
+1018 VLPVVVNGTNVG
-1029 QSANNATSIS
+1029 QSANNAQPINLT
-1039 LNFNQNGEASFP
+1039 FDQNGTAAFTV
-1051 ISYREVGSLALHA
+1051 SYREAGNVALNA

-1075 LLEGQDS
+1075 LLEGQAS

-1091 LSAKSFYDSDGK
+1091 LNAKSFYNSDGQ
-1103 CAAADMSCNVFA
+1103 CPAANMSCNVFA

-1129 VVADPVDASDDLTI
+1129 VVADPDDASDDLTI

-1155 TLVQPSAGQS
+1155 TLVQPSTGQS

-1173 THLLGGTTTVAQK
+1173 THLQGGTTTVAQK

-1212 LPIAVTS
+1212 LPIDVVS

-1297 YSDAANDL
+1297 YSDAANNL

-1379 FSHIDGAMPLYWG
+1379 FPPIDGAMPLYWG

-1435 TGFTLQSDP
+1435 SGFTLQSDP

-1471 NSGKRAIRFS
+1471 NSGQRAIRFS

-1501 LLWLAEDKDGDGNF
+1501 LLWLAEDKDGDNNF

>member
-1 MSRIALALLVL
+1 MINYKWLIGLILFSSSV
-12 LASFPSDARD
+12 
-22 YQLSA
+22 SA
-27 TNADLPTCSSNNWQ
+27 QQYNLSNNQYPPCNTSWQ
-41 QGISGGIRTYHCVNG
+41 KSGNTYTCTGDGKVTLNNG
-56 SVSLSSGDNITAT
+56 DVIIANIESTLVANNGFELRGNVIGSQTNRINLQANYGHIQTVTTQTSTMYGNITAT
-69 SQAILSADAGFSFA
+69 S
-83 GSNIIGSSTTV
+83 SNI
-94 VDLVSSSGST
+94 DLSYLS
-104 TWQESNNRLF
+104 LF
-114 GNYRAADTPVT
+114 GNITSGGVIN
-125 LNNVDVQ
+125 LNSGVVEGNVISLNKSVNINNVNFSGDIRGNDAVN
-132 GAITTGGAITIQSGS
+132 ITGGTY
-147 VSGDVRSNNH
+147 
-157 GIRLKNTN
+157 
-165 VQGAVF
+165 
-171 ANGDIVV
+171 
-178 DGSSVSGSIET
+178 
-189 PNNALT
+189 
-195 IIDSTITGNLTANGD
+195 
-210 IIVTRSDVSGNITT
+210 SGNITMSA
-224 PNNALMVTDSTIKGS
+224 NNPVTFNSVTMTSGSISGSNRFNASNSTLGSLSNPISVTTNSNDITINNSTVYGS
-239 LTANGDIIVTRSDVS
+239 LTVNNPGGVVQV
-254 GNITTPNNSVT
+254 NNS
-265 ITGANVVGSVS
+265 
-276 ANGNVVIDNT
+276 
-286 SVTGNLTSTSNQVT
+286 SVTGSCLPRSNP
-300 LNNASYVL
+300 L
-308 GDVTAGKPNWG
+308 
-319 VVNIN
+319 
-324 GGSVVEGNCL
+324 
-334 YNTVPANAC
+334 NAC
-343 GASVLPSAVALY
+343 SPAPIAVYQLDEAQWNGQVGQVKNSVS
-355 HLEEQVWDGRANE
+355 DT
-368 VLDASGNS
+368 
-376 LHGRAV
+376 LHGRAI
-382 NGAVTAIATPALP
+382 NGATTNNTAPALP
-395 TLNNLGTCGY
+395 VDLNNMGTCGY
-405 GVFNKSSNQYLEIPD
+405 GVFIGNQNQYVDIPHNQQL
-420 SPLLDFEQTLTIS
+420 SFSERLTVS
-433 TWVYPKDYPNSG
+433 AWVYPVSRPTGDGLHTIVAKD
-445 LMSIVSKDG
+445 D
-454 NYEFHLDSSGRVY
+454 NYEFHLDSQGRVY
-467 WYWEIQ
+467 WYW
-473 GAGYHVLTSTKSIP
+473 ATSNNNANSLRTTQSIP
-487 KNKWSHITIRY
+487 LNTWSHITIRY
-498 DRNRSNQRQAIFI
+498 DRNLSGNQRQRIYI
-511 NGQLDSSNNIF
+511 NGVAVASNNDS
-522 GRLRTNN
+522 RALRTNTLN
-529 LPLQIG
+529 LEIG
-535 QDQNFSG
+535 RDFNFDSRSFNG
-542 RAFDGFIDEV
+542 RIDEV
-552 QIFSQALSNAQIL
+552 TIYGSALTDEQIL
-565 QLYRQRHLCGG
+565 SLYNQRHSCGG
-576 HIPQCFSDD
+576 DIPQCFSDD
-585 FNRSE
+585 FNRPNLE
-590 LGQDW
+590 QDW
-595 VAFKSIGNFTPRIV
+595 VPFTSSGNFTPRV
-609 DNRLRL
+609 VSNRLRL

-951 TVNFLDSGF
+951 TVNFADSGF

-1004 EYLNPTANN
+1004 DYLEPSSGS
-1013 SGFQS
+1013 SGFK
-1018 VTVGVNGTPIG
+1018 VLPVVVNGTNVG
-1029 QSANNATSIS
+1029 QSANNAQPINLT
-1039 LNFNQNGEASFP
+1039 FDQNGTAAFTV
-1051 ISYREVGSLALHA
+1051 SYREAGNVALNA

-1155 TLVQPSAGQS
+1155 TLVEPLAGQP

-1173 THLLGGTTTVAQK
+1173 THLLGGTRPVEQK

-1203 LGLDLASAN
+1203 LGLDLANAN
-1212 LPIAVTS
+1212 LPIDVVS
-1219 TGSIGRFIPAY
+1219 TGPIGRFIPAY

-1379 FSHIDGAMPLYWG
+1379 FPPIDGAMPLYWG

-1471 NSGKRAIRFS
+1471 NSGQRAIRFS
-1481 APGAGARGVID
+1481 APGAGALGVID

>member
-1 MSRIALALLVL
+1 MINYKWLIGLILFSSTV
-12 LASFPSDARD
+12 
-22 YQLSA
+22 SA
-27 TNADLPTCSSNNWQ
+27 QQYNLSNNQYPPCNTSWQ
-41 QGISGGIRTYHCVNG
+41 KSGNTYTCTGDGKVTLNNG
-56 SVSLSSGDNITAT
+56 DVIIANIESTLVANNGFELRGNVIGSQTNRINLQANYGHIQTVTTQTSIMYGNITAT
-69 SQAILSADAGFSFA
+69 S
-83 GSNIIGSSTTV
+83 SNI
-94 VDLVSSSGST
+94 DLSYLS
-104 TWQESNNRLF
+104 LF
-114 GNYRAADTPVT
+114 GNITSGGVIT
-125 LNNVDVQ
+125 LNSGVVEGNVISLNKSVNINNVNFSGDIRGNDAVN
-132 GAITTGGAITIQSGS
+132 ITGGTY
-147 VSGDVRSNNH
+147 
-157 GIRLKNTN
+157 
-165 VQGAVF
+165 
-171 ANGDIVV
+171 
-178 DGSSVSGSIET
+178 
-189 PNNALT
+189 
-195 IIDSTITGNLTANGD
+195 
-210 IIVTRSDVSGNITT
+210 SGNITMSA
-224 PNNALMVTDSTIKGS
+224 NNPVTFNSVTMTSGSISGSNRFNASNSTLGSLSNPISVTTNSNDITINNSTVYGS
-239 LTANGDIIVTRSDVS
+239 LTVNNPGGVVQV
-254 GNITTPNNSVT
+254 NNS
-265 ITGANVVGSVS
+265 
-276 ANGNVVIDNT
+276 
-286 SVTGNLTSTSNQVT
+286 SVTGSCLPRSNP
-300 LNNASYVL
+300 L
-308 GDVTAGKPNWG
+308 
-319 VVNIN
+319 
-324 GGSVVEGNCL
+324 
-334 YNTVPANAC
+334 NAC
-343 GASVLPSAVALY
+343 SPAPIAVYQLDEAQWNGQVGQVKNSVS
-355 HLEEQVWDGRANE
+355 DT
-368 VLDASGNS
+368 
-376 LHGRAV
+376 LHGRAI
-382 NGAVTAIATPALP
+382 NGATTNNTAPALP
-395 TLNNLGTCGY
+395 VDLNNMGTCGY
-405 GVFNKSSNQYLEIPD
+405 GVFIGNQNQYVDIPHNQQL
-420 SPLLDFEQTLTIS
+420 SFSERLTVS
-433 TWVYPKDYPNSG
+433 AWVYPVSRPTGDGLHTIVAKD
-445 LMSIVSKDG
+445 D
-454 NYEFHLDSSGRVY
+454 NYEFHLDSQGRVY
-467 WYWEIQ
+467 WYW
-473 GAGYHVLTSTKSIP
+473 ATSNNNANSLRTTQSIP
-487 KNKWSHITIRY
+487 LNTWSHITIRY
-498 DRNRSNQRQAIFI
+498 DRNLSGNQRQRIYI
-511 NGQLDSSNNIF
+511 NGVAVASNNDS
-522 GRLRTNN
+522 RALRTNTLN
-529 LPLQIG
+529 LEIG
-535 QDQNFSG
+535 RDFNFDSRSFNG
-542 RAFDGFIDEV
+542 RIDEV
-552 QIFSQALSNAQIL
+552 TIYGSALTDEQIL
-565 QLYRQRHLCGG
+565 SLYNQRHSCGG
-576 HIPQCFSDD
+576 DIPQCFSDD
-585 FNRSE
+585 FNRPNLE
-590 LGQDW
+590 QDW
-595 VAFKSIGNFTPRIV
+595 VPFTSSGNFTPRV
-609 DNRLRL
+609 VSNRLRL

-960 IVDVPNAYANQTV
+960 VVDVPNAYANQTV

-1004 EYLNPTANN
+1004 DYLEPSSGS
-1013 SGFQS
+1013 SGFK
-1018 VTVGVNGTPIG
+1018 VLPVVVNGTNVG
-1029 QSANNATSIS
+1029 QSANNAQPINLT
-1039 LNFNQNGEASFP
+1039 FDQNGTAAFTV
-1051 ISYREVGSLALHA
+1051 SYREAGNVALNA

-1075 LLEGQDS
+1075 LLEGQAS

-1091 LSAKSFYDSDGK
+1091 LNAKSFYNSDGQ
-1103 CAAADMSCNVFA
+1103 CPAANMSCNVFA

-1155 TLVQPSAGQS
+1155 TLVQPSTGQS

-1173 THLLGGTTTVAQK
+1173 THLQGGTTTVAQK

-1212 LPIAVTS
+1212 LPIDVVS
-1219 TGSIGRFIPAY
+1219 TGPIGRFIPAY

-1471 NSGKRAIRFS
+1471 NSGQRSIRFS
-1481 APGAGARGVID
+1481 APGAGALGVID

>member
-1 MSRIALALLVL
+1 MINYKWLIGLILFSSTV
-12 LASFPSDARD
+12 
-22 YQLSA
+22 SA
-27 TNADLPTCSSNNWQ
+27 QQYNLSNNQYPPCNTSWQ
-41 QGISGGIRTYHCVNG
+41 KSGNTYTCTGDGKVTLNNG
-56 SVSLSSGDNITAT
+56 DVIIANIESTLVANNGFELRGNVIGSQTNRINLQANYGHIQTVTTQTSTMYGNITAT
-69 SQAILSADAGFSFA
+69 S
-83 GSNIIGSSTTV
+83 SNI
-94 VDLVSSSGST
+94 DLSYLS
-104 TWQESNNRLF
+104 LF
-114 GNYRAADTPVT
+114 GNITSGGVIT
-125 LNNVDVQ
+125 LNSGVVEGNVISLNKSVNINNVNFSGDIRGNDAVN
-132 GAITTGGAITIQSGS
+132 ITGGTY
-147 VSGDVRSNNH
+147 
-157 GIRLKNTN
+157 
-165 VQGAVF
+165 
-171 ANGDIVV
+171 
-178 DGSSVSGSIET
+178 
-189 PNNALT
+189 
-195 IIDSTITGNLTANGD
+195 
-210 IIVTRSDVSGNITT
+210 SGNITMSA
-224 PNNALMVTDSTIKGS
+224 NNPVTFNSVTMTSGSISGSNRFNASNSTLGSLSNPISVTTNSNDITINNSTVYGS
-239 LTANGDIIVTRSDVS
+239 LTVNNPGGVVQV
-254 GNITTPNNSVT
+254 NNS
-265 ITGANVVGSVS
+265 
-276 ANGNVVIDNT
+276 
-286 SVTGNLTSTSNQVT
+286 SVTGSCLPRSNP
-300 LNNASYVL
+300 L
-308 GDVTAGKPNWG
+308 
-319 VVNIN
+319 
-324 GGSVVEGNCL
+324 
-334 YNTVPANAC
+334 NAC
-343 GASVLPSAVALY
+343 SPAPIAVYQLDEAQWNGQVGQVKNSVS
-355 HLEEQVWDGRANE
+355 DT
-368 VLDASGNS
+368 
-376 LHGRAV
+376 LHGRAI
-382 NGAVTAIATPALP
+382 NGATTNNTAPALP
-395 TLNNLGTCGY
+395 VDLNNMGTCGY
-405 GVFNKSSNQYLEIPD
+405 GVFIGNQNQYVDIPHNQQL
-420 SPLLDFEQTLTIS
+420 SFSERLTVS
-433 TWVYPKDYPNSG
+433 AWVYPVSRPTGDGLHTIVAKD
-445 LMSIVSKDG
+445 D
-454 NYEFHLDSSGRVY
+454 NYEFHLDSQGRVY
-467 WYWEIQ
+467 WYW
-473 GAGYHVLTSTKSIP
+473 ATSNNNANSLRTTQSIP
-487 KNKWSHITIRY
+487 LNTWSHITIRY
-498 DRNRSNQRQAIFI
+498 DRNLSDNQRQRIYI
-511 NGQLDSSNNIF
+511 NGVAVASNNDSRALKTNTLNLEI
-522 GRLRTNN
+522 GR
-529 LPLQIG
+529 
-535 QDQNFSG
+535 DFNFDSRSFNG
-542 RAFDGFIDEV
+542 RIDEV
-552 QIFSQALSNAQIL
+552 TIYGSALTDEQIL
-565 QLYRQRHLCGG
+565 SLYNQRHSCGG
-576 HIPQCFSDD
+576 DIPQCFSDD
-585 FNRSE
+585 FNRPNLE
-590 LGQDW
+590 QDW
-595 VAFKSIGNFTPRIV
+595 VPFTSSGNFTPRV
-609 DNRLRL
+609 VSNRLRL

-895 VNGSTLTLN
+895 VNGPTLTLN

-960 IVDVPNAYANQTV
+960 VVDVPNAYANQTV

-1004 EYLNPTANN
+1004 DYLEPSSGS
-1013 SGFQS
+1013 SGFK
-1018 VTVGVNGTPIG
+1018 VLPVVVNGTNVG
-1029 QSANNATSIS
+1029 QSANNAQPINLT
-1039 LNFNQNGEASFP
+1039 FDQNGTAAFTV
-1051 ISYREVGSLALHA
+1051 SYREAGNVALNA

-1075 LLEGQDS
+1075 LLEGQAS

-1091 LSAKSFYDSDGK
+1091 LNAKSFYNSDGQ
-1103 CAAADMSCNVFA
+1103 CPAANMSCNVFA

-1155 TLVQPSAGQS
+1155 TLVQPSTGQS

-1212 LPIAVTS
+1212 LPIDVVS
-1219 TGSIGRFIPAY
+1219 TGPIGRFIPAY

-1236 TVTLAAACSTGGQ
+1236 TVTLAAACSTGAQ

-1272 GSGSDTL
+1272 ANNADTQ
-1279 NYLIGDW
+1279 NYLIDPW
-1286 WRYENSWTERD
+1286 WRYNNQWNGRT
-1297 YSDAANDL
+1297 YSDSANGVNLGFDNL
-1305 SIVFTNQLD
+1305 QTSPIS
-1314 EPVTRQTASTSGV
+1314 RQALNNSGI
-1327 ILDGERLSYQ
+1327 ILTGERVWYE
-1337 KPLQPKPVFN
+1337 KPVQLKEVFK
-1347 AAFNLTLSA
+1347 AAFDLTLNASNLT
-1356 SDLTDQDGVCYRPNA
+1356 DLDGVCYRLDA
-1371 SPLCSGYT
+1371 TSPCLGFV
-1379 FSHIDGAMPLYWG
+1379 FSNIDQTMSLYWG

-1404 QALEQPIYVEH
+1404 QVLEQPIYVEH

-1471 NSGKRAIRFS
+1471 NSGQRAIRFS
-1481 APGAGARGVID
+1481 APGAGARGVIN

-1501 LLWLAEDKDGDGNF
+1501 LLWLAEDKDGDNNF
-1515 DQTTQGRA
+1515 DQATQGRA

>member
-1 MSRIALALLVL
+1 MINYKWLIGLILFSSTV
-12 LASFPSDARD
+12 
-22 YQLSA
+22 SA
-27 TNADLPTCSSNNWQ
+27 QQYNLSNNQYPPCNTSWQ
-41 QGISGGIRTYHCVNG
+41 KSGNTYTCTGGGKVTLNNG
-56 SVSLSSGDNITAT
+56 DVIIANIESTLVANNGFELRGNVIGSQTNRINLQANYGHIQTVTTQTSTMYGNITAT
-69 SQAILSADAGFSFA
+69 S
-83 GSNIIGSSTTV
+83 SNI
-94 VDLVSSSGST
+94 DLSYLS
-104 TWQESNNRLF
+104 LF
-114 GNYRAADTPVT
+114 GNITSGGVIT
-125 LNNVDVQ
+125 LNSGVVEGNVISLNKSVNINNVNFSGDIRGNDAVN
-132 GAITTGGAITIQSGS
+132 ITGGTY
-147 VSGDVRSNNH
+147 
-157 GIRLKNTN
+157 
-165 VQGAVF
+165 
-171 ANGDIVV
+171 
-178 DGSSVSGSIET
+178 
-189 PNNALT
+189 
-195 IIDSTITGNLTANGD
+195 
-210 IIVTRSDVSGNITT
+210 SGNITMSA
-224 PNNALMVTDSTIKGS
+224 NNPVTFNSVTMTSGSISGSNRFNASNSTLGSLSNPISVTTNSNDITINNSTVYGS
-239 LTANGDIIVTRSDVS
+239 LTVNNPGGVVQV
-254 GNITTPNNSVT
+254 NNS
-265 ITGANVVGSVS
+265 
-276 ANGNVVIDNT
+276 
-286 SVTGNLTSTSNQVT
+286 SVTGSCLPRSNP
-300 LNNASYVL
+300 L
-308 GDVTAGKPNWG
+308 
-319 VVNIN
+319 
-324 GGSVVEGNCL
+324 
-334 YNTVPANAC
+334 NAC
-343 GASVLPSAVALY
+343 SPAPIAVYQLDEAQWNGQVGQVKNSVS
-355 HLEEQVWDGRANE
+355 DT
-368 VLDASGNS
+368 
-376 LHGRAV
+376 LHGRAI
-382 NGAVTAIATPALP
+382 NGATTNNTAPALP
-395 TLNNLGTCGY
+395 VDLNNMGTCGY
-405 GVFNKSSNQYLEIPD
+405 GVFIGNQNQYVDIPHNQQL
-420 SPLLDFEQTLTIS
+420 SFSERLTVS
-433 TWVYPKDYPNSG
+433 AWVYPVSRPTGDGLHTIVAKD
-445 LMSIVSKDG
+445 D
-454 NYEFHLDSSGRVY
+454 NYEFHLDSQGRVY
-467 WYWEIQ
+467 WYW
-473 GAGYHVLTSTKSIP
+473 ATSNNNANSLRTTQSIP
-487 KNKWSHITIRY
+487 LNTWSHITIRY
-498 DRNRSNQRQAIFI
+498 DRNLSGNQRQRIYI
-511 NGQLDSSNNIF
+511 NGVAVASNNDS
-522 GRLRTNN
+522 RALRTNTLN
-529 LPLQIG
+529 LEIG
-535 QDQNFSG
+535 RDFNFDSRSFNG
-542 RAFDGFIDEV
+542 RIDEV
-552 QIFSQALSNAQIL
+552 TIYGSALTDEQIL
-565 QLYRQRHLCGG
+565 SLYNQRHSCGG
-576 HIPQCFSDD
+576 DIPQCFSDD
-585 FNRSE
+585 FNRPNLE
-590 LGQDW
+590 QDW
-595 VAFKSIGNFTPRIV
+595 VPFTSSGNFTPRV
-609 DNRLRL
+609 VSNRLSL

-873 TFTDPVTAYLTPNS
+873 TFTEPVTAYLTPNS

-895 VNGSTLTLN
+895 VNGPTLTLN

-951 TVNFLDSGF
+951 TINFLDSGF

-1075 LLEGQDS
+1075 LLEGEDS
-1082 FIRVPKALV
+1082 FIRVPRALV
-1091 LSAKSFYDSDGK
+1091 LSANHSYNPTHQNGQCSAEDI
-1103 CAAADMSCNVFA
+1103 SCNVFA

-1120 FDLNIRAEA
+1120 FDLNIRA
-1129 VVADPVDASDDLTI
+1129 VVAAPIEDNDFTNNLTAY
-1143 HNYQQQNIALQH
+1143 NYQQQNIALQH

-1212 LPIAVTS
+1212 LPIDVVS
-1219 TGSIGRFIPAY
+1219 TGPIGRFIPAY

-1249 PFTYLGQPF
+1249 SFTYLGQPF

-1465 HSAANL
+1465 HSAADL
-1471 NSGKRAIRFS
+1471 NSGQRAIRFS

>member
-1 MSRIALALLVL
+1 MSA
-12 LASFPSDARD
+12 
-22 YQLSA
+22 
-27 TNADLPTCSSNNWQ
+27 NN
-41 QGISGGIRTYHCVNG
+41 
-56 SVSLSSGDNITAT
+56 
-69 SQAILSADAGFSFA
+69 
-83 GSNIIGSSTTV
+83 
-94 VDLVSSSGST
+94 
-104 TWQESNNRLF
+104 
-114 GNYRAADTPVT
+114 PVT
-125 LNNVDVQ
+125 FN
-132 GAITTGGAITIQSGS
+132 S
-147 VSGDVRSNNH
+147 V
-157 GIRLKNTN
+157 TMT
-165 VQGAVF
+165 
-171 ANGDIVV
+171 
-178 DGSSVSGSIET
+178 SGSISGSNRFNASNST
-189 PNNALT
+189 LGSLSNPISVTTNSNDITINN
-195 IIDSTITGNLTANGD
+195 ST
-210 IIVTRSDVSGNITT
+210 VY
-224 PNNALMVTDSTIKGS
+224 GS
-239 LTANGDIIVTRSDVS
+239 LTVNNPGGVVQV
-254 GNITTPNNSVT
+254 NNS
-265 ITGANVVGSVS
+265 
-276 ANGNVVIDNT
+276 
-286 SVTGNLTSTSNQVT
+286 SVTGSCLPRSNP
-300 LNNASYVL
+300 L
-308 GDVTAGKPNWG
+308 
-319 VVNIN
+319 
-324 GGSVVEGNCL
+324 
-334 YNTVPANAC
+334 NAC
-343 GASVLPSAVALY
+343 SPAPIAVYQLDEAQWNGQVGQVKNSVS
-355 HLEEQVWDGRANE
+355 DT
-368 VLDASGNS
+368 
-376 LHGRAV
+376 LHGRAI
-382 NGAVTAIATPALP
+382 NGATTNNTAPALP
-395 TLNNLGTCGY
+395 VDLNNMGTCGY
-405 GVFNKSSNQYLEIPD
+405 GVFIGNQNQYVDIPHNQQL
-420 SPLLDFEQTLTIS
+420 SFSERLTVS
-433 TWVYPKDYPNSG
+433 AWVYPVSRPTGDGLHTIVAKD
-445 LMSIVSKDG
+445 D
-454 NYEFHLDSSGRVY
+454 NYEFHLDSQGRVY
-467 WYWEIQ
+467 WYW
-473 GAGYHVLTSTKSIP
+473 ATSNNNANSLRTTQSIP
-487 KNKWSHITIRY
+487 LNTWSHITIRY
-498 DRNRSNQRQAIFI
+498 DRNLSDNQRQRIYI
-511 NGQLDSSNNIF
+511 NGVAVASNNDSRALKTNTLNLEI
-522 GRLRTNN
+522 GR
-529 LPLQIG
+529 
-535 QDQNFSG
+535 DFNFDSRSFNG
-542 RAFDGFIDEV
+542 RIDEV
-552 QIFSQALSNAQIL
+552 TIYGSALTDEQIL
-565 QLYRQRHLCGG
+565 SLYNQRHSCGG
-576 HIPQCFSDD
+576 DIPQCFSDD
-585 FNRSE
+585 FNRPNLE
-590 LGQDW
+590 QDW
-595 VAFKSIGNFTPRIV
+595 VPFTSSGNFTPRV
-609 DNRLRL
+609 VSNRLRL

-895 VNGSTLTLN
+895 VNGPTLTLN

-960 IVDVPNAYANQTV
+960 VVDVPNAYANQTV

-1004 EYLNPTANN
+1004 DYLEPSSGS
-1013 SGFQS
+1013 SGFK
-1018 VTVGVNGTPIG
+1018 VLPVVVNGTNVG
-1029 QSANNATSIS
+1029 QSANNAQPINLT
-1039 LNFNQNGEASFP
+1039 FDQNGTAAFTV
-1051 ISYREVGSLALHA
+1051 SYREAGNVALNA

-1075 LLEGQDS
+1075 LLEGQAS

-1091 LSAKSFYDSDGK
+1091 LNAKSFYNSDGQ
-1103 CAAADMSCNVFA
+1103 CPAANMSCNVFA

-1155 TLVQPSAGQS
+1155 TLVQPSTGQS

-1212 LPIAVTS
+1212 LPIDVVS
-1219 TGSIGRFIPAY
+1219 TGPIGRFIPAY

-1236 TVTLAAACSTGGQ
+1236 TVTLAAACSTGAQ

-1272 GSGSDTL
+1272 ANNADTQ
-1279 NYLIGDW
+1279 NYLIDPW
-1286 WRYENSWTERD
+1286 WRYNNQWNGRT
-1297 YSDAANDL
+1297 YSDSANGVNLGFDNL
-1305 SIVFTNQLD
+1305 QTSPIS
-1314 EPVTRQTASTSGV
+1314 RQALNNSGI
-1327 ILDGERLSYQ
+1327 ILTGERVWYE
-1337 KPLQPKPVFN
+1337 KPVQLKEVFK
-1347 AAFNLTLSA
+1347 AAFDLTLNASNLT
-1356 SDLTDQDGVCYRPNA
+1356 DLDGVCYRLDA
-1371 SPLCSGYT
+1371 TSPCLGFV
-1379 FSHIDGAMPLYWG
+1379 FSNIDQTMSLYWG

-1404 QALEQPIYVEH
+1404 QVLEQPIYVEH

-1471 NSGKRAIRFS
+1471 NSGQRAIRFS
-1481 APGAGARGVID
+1481 APGAGARGVIN

-1501 LLWLAEDKDGDGNF
+1501 LLWLAEDKDGDNNF

>member
-1 MSRIALALLVL
+1 MSA
-12 LASFPSDARD
+12 
-22 YQLSA
+22 
-27 TNADLPTCSSNNWQ
+27 NN
-41 QGISGGIRTYHCVNG
+41 
-56 SVSLSSGDNITAT
+56 
-69 SQAILSADAGFSFA
+69 
-83 GSNIIGSSTTV
+83 
-94 VDLVSSSGST
+94 
-104 TWQESNNRLF
+104 
-114 GNYRAADTPVT
+114 PVT
-125 LNNVDVQ
+125 FN
-132 GAITTGGAITIQSGS
+132 S
-147 VSGDVRSNNH
+147 V
-157 GIRLKNTN
+157 TMT
-165 VQGAVF
+165 
-171 ANGDIVV
+171 
-178 DGSSVSGSIET
+178 SGSISGANRFNASNST
-189 PNNALT
+189 LGSLSNPISVTTNSNDITINN
-195 IIDSTITGNLTANGD
+195 ST
-210 IIVTRSDVSGNITT
+210 VY
-224 PNNALMVTDSTIKGS
+224 GS
-239 LTANGDIIVTRSDVS
+239 LTVNNPGGVVQV
-254 GNITTPNNSVT
+254 NNS
-265 ITGANVVGSVS
+265 
-276 ANGNVVIDNT
+276 
-286 SVTGNLTSTSNQVT
+286 SVTGSCLPRSNP
-300 LNNASYVL
+300 L
-308 GDVTAGKPNWG
+308 
-319 VVNIN
+319 
-324 GGSVVEGNCL
+324 
-334 YNTVPANAC
+334 NAC
-343 GASVLPSAVALY
+343 SPAPIAVYQLDEAQWNGQVGQVKNSVS
-355 HLEEQVWDGRANE
+355 DT
-368 VLDASGNS
+368 
-376 LHGRAV
+376 LHGRAI
-382 NGAVTAIATPALP
+382 NGATTNNTAPALP
-395 TLNNLGTCGY
+395 VDLNNMGTCGY
-405 GVFNKSSNQYLEIPD
+405 GVFIGNQNQYVDIPHNQQL
-420 SPLLDFEQTLTIS
+420 SFSERLTVS
-433 TWVYPKDYPNSG
+433 AWVYPVSRPTGDGLHTIVAKD
-445 LMSIVSKDG
+445 D
-454 NYEFHLDSSGRVY
+454 NYEFHLDSQGRVY
-467 WYWEIQ
+467 WYW
-473 GAGYHVLTSTKSIP
+473 ATSNNNANSLRTTQSIP
-487 KNKWSHITIRY
+487 LNTWSHITIRY
-498 DRNRSNQRQAIFI
+498 DRNLSGNQRQRIYI
-511 NGQLDSSNNIF
+511 NGVAVASNNDS
-522 GRLRTNN
+522 RALRTNTLN
-529 LPLQIG
+529 LEIG
-535 QDQNFSG
+535 RDFNFDSRSFNG
-542 RAFDGFIDEV
+542 RIDEV
-552 QIFSQALSNAQIL
+552 TIYGSALTDEQIL
-565 QLYRQRHLCGG
+565 SLYNQRHSCGG
-576 HIPQCFSDD
+576 DIPQCFSDD
-585 FNRSE
+585 FNRPNLE
-590 LGQDW
+590 QDW
-595 VAFKSIGNFTPRIV
+595 VPFTSSGNFTPRV
-609 DNRLRL
+609 VSNRLRL

-960 IVDVPNAYANQTV
+960 VVDVPNAYANQTV

-1004 EYLNPTANN
+1004 DYLEPSSGS
-1013 SGFQS
+1013 SGFK
-1018 VTVGVNGTPIG
+1018 VLPVVVNGTNVG
-1029 QSANNATSIS
+1029 QSANNAQPINLT
-1039 LNFNQNGEASFP
+1039 FDQNGTAAFTV
-1051 ISYREVGSLALHA
+1051 SYREAGNVALNA

-1173 THLLGGTTTVAQK
+1173 THLLGGTTTIAQK

-1230 FDVSPM
+1230 FSVSPM
-1236 TVTLAAACSTGGQ
+1236 SNVTLDAACKTGNA
-1249 PFTYLGQPF
+1249 FSYLGQSF
-1258 SYANNPGLYLQPKS
+1258 EYSNSPGLYLQPKS
-1272 GSGSDTL
+1272 ANNADTQ
-1279 NYLIGDW
+1279 NYLIDPW
-1286 WRYENSWTERD
+1286 WRYNNQWNGRT
-1297 YSDAANDL
+1297 YSDSANGVNLGFDNL
-1305 SIVFTNQLD
+1305 QTSPISRQALNNSGIVLN
-1314 EPVTRQTASTSGV
+1314 
-1327 ILDGERLSYQ
+1327 GERVWYQ
-1337 KPLQPKPVFN
+1337 KPLQPKAVFN

-1356 SDLTDQDGVCYRPNA
+1356 SDLTDQDGVCYRQNA
-1371 SPLCSGYT
+1371 SSPCLGYT

-1471 NSGKRAIRFS
+1471 NSGQRSIRFS
-1481 APGAGARGVID
+1481 APGAGALGVID

>member
-1 MSRIALALLVL
+1 MINYKWLIGLILFSSTV
-12 LASFPSDARD
+12 
-22 YQLSA
+22 SA
-27 TNADLPTCSSNNWQ
+27 QQYNLSNNQYPPCNTSWQ
-41 QGISGGIRTYHCVNG
+41 KSGNTYTCTGDGKVTLNNG
-56 SVSLSSGDNITAT
+56 DVIIANIESTLVANNGFELRGNVIGSQINRINLQANYGHIQTVTTQTSTMYGNITAT
-69 SQAILSADAGFSFA
+69 S
-83 GSNIIGSSTTV
+83 SNI
-94 VDLVSSSGST
+94 DLSYLS
-104 TWQESNNRLF
+104 LF
-114 GNYRAADTPVT
+114 GNITSGGVIT
-125 LNNVDVQ
+125 LNSGVVEGNVISLNKSVNINNVNFSGDIRGNDAVN
-132 GAITTGGAITIQSGS
+132 ITGGTY
-147 VSGDVRSNNH
+147 
-157 GIRLKNTN
+157 
-165 VQGAVF
+165 
-171 ANGDIVV
+171 
-178 DGSSVSGSIET
+178 
-189 PNNALT
+189 
-195 IIDSTITGNLTANGD
+195 
-210 IIVTRSDVSGNITT
+210 SGNITMSA
-224 PNNALMVTDSTIKGS
+224 NNPVTFNSVTMTSGSISGSNRFNASNSTLGSLSNPISVTTNSNDITINNSTVYGS
-239 LTANGDIIVTRSDVS
+239 LTVNNPGGVVQV
-254 GNITTPNNSVT
+254 NNS
-265 ITGANVVGSVS
+265 
-276 ANGNVVIDNT
+276 
-286 SVTGNLTSTSNQVT
+286 SVTGSCLPRSNP
-300 LNNASYVL
+300 L
-308 GDVTAGKPNWG
+308 
-319 VVNIN
+319 
-324 GGSVVEGNCL
+324 
-334 YNTVPANAC
+334 NAC
-343 GASVLPSAVALY
+343 SPAPIAVYQLDEAQWNGQVGQVKNSVS
-355 HLEEQVWDGRANE
+355 DT
-368 VLDASGNS
+368 
-376 LHGRAV
+376 LHGRAI
-382 NGAVTAIATPALP
+382 NGATTNNTAPALP
-395 TLNNLGTCGY
+395 VDLNNMGTCGY
-405 GVFNKSSNQYLEIPD
+405 GVFIGNQNQYVDIPHNQQL
-420 SPLLDFEQTLTIS
+420 SFSERLTVS
-433 TWVYPKDYPNSG
+433 AWVYPVSRPTGDGLHTIVAKD
-445 LMSIVSKDG
+445 D
-454 NYEFHLDSSGRVY
+454 NYEFHLDSQGRVY
-467 WYWEIQ
+467 WYW
-473 GAGYHVLTSTKSIP
+473 ATSNNNANSLRTTQSIP
-487 KNKWSHITIRY
+487 LNTWSHITIRY
-498 DRNRSNQRQAIFI
+498 DRNLSGNQRQRIYI
-511 NGQLDSSNNIF
+511 NGVAVASNNDS
-522 GRLRTNN
+522 RALRTNTLN
-529 LPLQIG
+529 LEIG
-535 QDQNFSG
+535 RDFNFDSRSFNG
-542 RAFDGFIDEV
+542 RIDEV
-552 QIFSQALSNAQIL
+552 TIYGSALTDEQIL
-565 QLYRQRHLCGG
+565 SLYNQRHSCGG
-576 HIPQCFSDD
+576 DIPQCFSDD
-585 FNRSE
+585 FNRPNLE
-590 LGQDW
+590 QDW
-595 VAFKSIGNFTPRIV
+595 VPFTSSGNFTPRV
-609 DNRLRL
+609 VSNRLRL

-895 VNGSTLTLN
+895 VNGPTLTLN

-982 DNASQQCL
+982 DNASQHCL

-1004 EYLNPTANN
+1004 DYLEPSSGS
-1013 SGFQS
+1013 SGFK
-1018 VTVGVNGTPIG
+1018 VLPVVVNGTNVG
-1029 QSANNATSIS
+1029 QSANNAQPINLT
-1039 LNFNQNGEASFP
+1039 FDQNGTAAFTV
-1051 ISYREVGSLALHA
+1051 SYREAGNVALNA

-1075 LLEGQDS
+1075 LLEGQAS

-1091 LSAKSFYDSDGK
+1091 LNAKSFYNSDGQ
-1103 CAAADMSCNVFA
+1103 CPAANMSCNVFA

-1155 TLVQPSAGQS
+1155 TLVQPSTGQS

-1173 THLLGGTTTVAQK
+1173 THLQGGTTTVAQK

-1212 LPIAVTS
+1212 LPIDVVS
-1219 TGSIGRFIPAY
+1219 TGPIGRFIPAY

-1272 GSGSDTL
+1272 GSSSDTL

-1297 YSDAANDL
+1297 YSDAANNL

-1379 FSHIDGAMPLYWG
+1379 FPPIDGAMPLYWG

-1435 TGFTLQSDP
+1435 SGFTLQSDP

-1471 NSGKRAIRFS
+1471 NSGQRAIRFS

>member
-1 MSRIALALLVL
+1 MINYKWLIGLILFSSTV
-12 LASFPSDARD
+12 
-22 YQLSA
+22 SA
-27 TNADLPTCSSNNWQ
+27 QQYNLSNNQYPPCNTSWQ
-41 QGISGGIRTYHCVNG
+41 KSGNTYTCTGDGKVTLNNG
-56 SVSLSSGDNITAT
+56 DVIIANIESTLVANNGFELRGNVIGSQTNRINLQANYGHIQTVTTQTSTMYGNITAT
-69 SQAILSADAGFSFA
+69 S
-83 GSNIIGSSTTV
+83 SNI
-94 VDLVSSSGST
+94 DLSYLS
-104 TWQESNNRLF
+104 LF
-114 GNYRAADTPVT
+114 GNITSGGVIT
-125 LNNVDVQ
+125 LNSGVVEGNVISLNKSVNINNVNFSGDIRGNDAVN
-132 GAITTGGAITIQSGS
+132 ITGGTY
-147 VSGDVRSNNH
+147 
-157 GIRLKNTN
+157 
-165 VQGAVF
+165 
-171 ANGDIVV
+171 
-178 DGSSVSGSIET
+178 
-189 PNNALT
+189 
-195 IIDSTITGNLTANGD
+195 
-210 IIVTRSDVSGNITT
+210 SGNITMSA
-224 PNNALMVTDSTIKGS
+224 NNPVTFNSVTMTSGSISGSNRFNASNSTLGSLSNPISVTTNSNDITINNSTVYGS
-239 LTANGDIIVTRSDVS
+239 LTVNNPGGVVQV
-254 GNITTPNNSVT
+254 NNS
-265 ITGANVVGSVS
+265 
-276 ANGNVVIDNT
+276 
-286 SVTGNLTSTSNQVT
+286 SVTGSCLPRSNP
-300 LNNASYVL
+300 L
-308 GDVTAGKPNWG
+308 
-319 VVNIN
+319 
-324 GGSVVEGNCL
+324 
-334 YNTVPANAC
+334 NAC
-343 GASVLPSAVALY
+343 SPAPIAVYQLDEAQWNGQVGQVKNSVS
-355 HLEEQVWDGRANE
+355 DT
-368 VLDASGNS
+368 
-376 LHGRAV
+376 LHGRAI
-382 NGAVTAIATPALP
+382 NGATTNNTAPALP
-395 TLNNLGTCGY
+395 VDLNNMGTCGY
-405 GVFNKSSNQYLEIPD
+405 GVFIGNQNQYVDIPHNQQL
-420 SPLLDFEQTLTIS
+420 SFSERLTVS
-433 TWVYPKDYPNSG
+433 AWVYPVSRPTGDGLHTIVAKD
-445 LMSIVSKDG
+445 D
-454 NYEFHLDSSGRVY
+454 NYEFHLDSQGRVY
-467 WYWEIQ
+467 WYW
-473 GAGYHVLTSTKSIP
+473 ATSNNNANSLRTTQSIP
-487 KNKWSHITIRY
+487 LNTWSHITIRY
-498 DRNRSNQRQAIFI
+498 DRNLSDNQRQRIYI
-511 NGQLDSSNNIF
+511 NGVAVASNNDSRALKTNTLNLEI
-522 GRLRTNN
+522 GR
-529 LPLQIG
+529 
-535 QDQNFSG
+535 DFNFDSRSFNG
-542 RAFDGFIDEV
+542 RIDEV
-552 QIFSQALSNAQIL
+552 TIYGSALTDEQIL
-565 QLYRQRHLCGG
+565 SLYNQRHSCGG
-576 HIPQCFSDD
+576 DIPQCFSDD
-585 FNRSE
+585 FNRPNLE
-590 LGQDW
+590 QDW
-595 VAFKSIGNFTPRIV
+595 VPFTSSGNFTPRV
-609 DNRLRL
+609 VSNRLRL

-787 TTILNQYSIP
+787 TTILNQYSVP

-895 VNGSTLTLN
+895 VNGPTLTLN

-951 TVNFLDSGF
+951 TVNFADSGF

-1004 EYLNPTANN
+1004 DYLEPSSGS
-1013 SGFQS
+1013 SGFK
-1018 VTVGVNGTPIG
+1018 VLPVVVNGTNVG
-1029 QSANNATSIS
+1029 QSANNAQPINLT
-1039 LNFNQNGEASFP
+1039 FDQNGTAAFTV
-1051 ISYREVGSLALHA
+1051 SYREAGNVALNA

-1075 LLEGQDS
+1075 LLEGQAS

-1091 LSAKSFYDSDGK
+1091 LNAKSFYNSDGQ
-1103 CAAADMSCNVFA
+1103 CPAANMSCNVFA

-1155 TLVQPSAGQS
+1155 TLVQPSTGQS

-1230 FDVSPM
+1230 FSVSPM
-1236 TVTLAAACSTGGQ
+1236 SNVTLDAACKTGNA
-1249 PFTYLGQPF
+1249 FSYLGQSF
-1258 SYANNPGLYLQPKS
+1258 EYSNSPGLYLQPKS
-1272 GSGSDTL
+1272 ANNADTQ
-1279 NYLIGDW
+1279 NYLIDPW
-1286 WRYENSWTERD
+1286 WRYNNQWNGRT
-1297 YSDAANDL
+1297 YSDSANGVNLGFDNL
-1305 SIVFTNQLD
+1305 QTSPISRQALNNSGIVLN
-1314 EPVTRQTASTSGV
+1314 
-1327 ILDGERLSYQ
+1327 GERVWYQ
-1337 KPLQPKPVFN
+1337 KPLQPKVVFN

-1356 SDLTDQDGVCYRPNA
+1356 SDLTDQDGVCYRQNA
-1371 SPLCSGYT
+1371 SSPCLGYM

-1471 NSGKRAIRFS
+1471 NSGQRAIRFS

>member
-1 MSRIALALLVL
+1 M
-12 LASFPSDARD
+12 
-22 YQLSA
+22 
-27 TNADLPTCSSNNWQ
+27 T
-41 QGISGGIRTYHCVNG
+41 
-56 SVSLSSGDNITAT
+56 
-69 SQAILSADAGFSFA
+69 
-83 GSNIIGSSTTV
+83 
-94 VDLVSSSGST
+94 
-104 TWQESNNRLF
+104 
-114 GNYRAADTPVT
+114 
-125 LNNVDVQ
+125 
-132 GAITTGGAITIQSGS
+132 
-147 VSGDVRSNNH
+147 
-157 GIRLKNTN
+157 
-165 VQGAVF
+165 
-171 ANGDIVV
+171 
-178 DGSSVSGSIET
+178 SGSISGSNRFNASNST
-189 PNNALT
+189 LGSLSNPISVTTNSNDITINN
-195 IIDSTITGNLTANGD
+195 ST
-210 IIVTRSDVSGNITT
+210 VY
-224 PNNALMVTDSTIKGS
+224 GS
-239 LTANGDIIVTRSDVS
+239 LTVNNPGGVVQV
-254 GNITTPNNSVT
+254 NNS
-265 ITGANVVGSVS
+265 
-276 ANGNVVIDNT
+276 
-286 SVTGNLTSTSNQVT
+286 SVTGSCLPRSNP
-300 LNNASYVL
+300 L
-308 GDVTAGKPNWG
+308 
-319 VVNIN
+319 
-324 GGSVVEGNCL
+324 
-334 YNTVPANAC
+334 NAC
-343 GASVLPSAVALY
+343 SPAPIAVYQLDEAQWNGQVGQVKNSVS
-355 HLEEQVWDGRANE
+355 DT
-368 VLDASGNS
+368 
-376 LHGRAV
+376 LHGRAI
-382 NGAVTAIATPALP
+382 NGATTNNTAPALP
-395 TLNNLGTCGY
+395 VDLNNMGTCGY
-405 GVFNKSSNQYLEIPD
+405 GVFIGNQNQYVDIPHNQQL
-420 SPLLDFEQTLTIS
+420 SFSERLTVS
-433 TWVYPKDYPNSG
+433 AWVYPVSRPTGDGLHTIVAKD
-445 LMSIVSKDG
+445 D
-454 NYEFHLDSSGRVY
+454 NYEFHLDSQGRVY
-467 WYWEIQ
+467 WYW
-473 GAGYHVLTSTKSIP
+473 ATSNNNANSLRTTQSIP
-487 KNKWSHITIRY
+487 LNTWSHITIRY
-498 DRNRSNQRQAIFI
+498 DRNLSGNQRQRIYI
-511 NGQLDSSNNIF
+511 NGVAVASNNDS
-522 GRLRTNN
+522 RALRTNTLN
-529 LPLQIG
+529 LEIG
-535 QDQNFSG
+535 RDFNFDSRSFNG
-542 RAFDGFIDEV
+542 RIDEV
-552 QIFSQALSNAQIL
+552 TIYGSALTDEQIL
-565 QLYRQRHLCGG
+565 SLYNQRHSCGG
-576 HIPQCFSDD
+576 DIPQCFSDD
-585 FNRSE
+585 FNRPNLE
-590 LGQDW
+590 QDW
-595 VAFKSIGNFTPRIV
+595 VPFTSSGNFTPRV
-609 DNRLRL
+609 VSNRLRL

-832 LKSRPVGAQINHFR
+832 LKSRPVGAQVNHFR

-895 VNGSTLTLN
+895 VNGPTLTLN

-944 DFSANNC
+944 DFSVNNC
-951 TVNFLDSGF
+951 TVNFADSGF

-1004 EYLNPTANN
+1004 DYLEPSSGS
-1013 SGFQS
+1013 SGFK
-1018 VTVGVNGTPIG
+1018 VLPVVVNGTNVG
-1029 QSANNATSIS
+1029 QSANNAQPINLT
-1039 LNFNQNGEASFP
+1039 FDQNGTAAFTV
-1051 ISYREVGSLALHA
+1051 SYREAGNVALNA

-1129 VVADPVDASDDLTI
+1129 VVADPADASDDLTI

-1203 LGLDLASAN
+1203 LGLDLANAN

-1230 FDVSPM
+1230 FSVSPM
-1236 TVTLAAACSTGGQ
+1236 SNVTLDAACKTGNA
-1249 PFTYLGQPF
+1249 FSYLGQPF
-1258 SYANNPGLYLQPKS
+1258 EYSNSPGLYLQPKS
-1272 GSGSDTL
+1272 ANNADTQ
-1279 NYLIGDW
+1279 NYLIDPW
-1286 WRYENSWTERD
+1286 WRYNNQWNGRT
-1297 YSDAANDL
+1297 YSDSANGVNLGFDNL
-1305 SIVFTNQLD
+1305 QTSPISRQALNNSGIVLN
-1314 EPVTRQTASTSGV
+1314 
-1327 ILDGERLSYQ
+1327 GERVWYQ

-1347 AAFNLTLSA
+1347 SAFDLTLNA
-1356 SDLTDQDGVCYRPNA
+1356 SNLTDQDGVCYRQNA
-1371 SPLCSGYT
+1371 SSPCLGYT

-1471 NSGKRAIRFS
+1471 NSGQRSIRFS
-1481 APGAGARGVID
+1481 APGAGALGVID

>member
-1 MSRIALALLVL
+1 MSA
-12 LASFPSDARD
+12 
-22 YQLSA
+22 
-27 TNADLPTCSSNNWQ
+27 NN
-41 QGISGGIRTYHCVNG
+41 
-56 SVSLSSGDNITAT
+56 
-69 SQAILSADAGFSFA
+69 
-83 GSNIIGSSTTV
+83 
-94 VDLVSSSGST
+94 
-104 TWQESNNRLF
+104 
-114 GNYRAADTPVT
+114 PVT
-125 LNNVDVQ
+125 FN
-132 GAITTGGAITIQSGS
+132 S
-147 VSGDVRSNNH
+147 V
-157 GIRLKNTN
+157 TMT
-165 VQGAVF
+165 
-171 ANGDIVV
+171 
-178 DGSSVSGSIET
+178 SGSISGSNRFNASNST
-189 PNNALT
+189 LGSLSNPISVTTNSNDITINN
-195 IIDSTITGNLTANGD
+195 ST
-210 IIVTRSDVSGNITT
+210 VY
-224 PNNALMVTDSTIKGS
+224 GS
-239 LTANGDIIVTRSDVS
+239 LTV
-254 GNITTPNNSVT
+254 NNS
-265 ITGANVVGSVS
+265 GGVVQVNNS
-276 ANGNVVIDNT
+276 
-286 SVTGNLTSTSNQVT
+286 SVTGSCLPRSNP
-300 LNNASYVL
+300 L
-308 GDVTAGKPNWG
+308 
-319 VVNIN
+319 
-324 GGSVVEGNCL
+324 
-334 YNTVPANAC
+334 NAC
-343 GASVLPSAVALY
+343 SPAPIAVYQLDEAQWNGQVGQVKNSVS
-355 HLEEQVWDGRANE
+355 DT
-368 VLDASGNS
+368 
-376 LHGRAV
+376 LHGRAI
-382 NGAVTAIATPALP
+382 NGATTNNTAPALP
-395 TLNNLGTCGY
+395 VDLNNMGTCGY
-405 GVFNKSSNQYLEIPD
+405 GVFIGNQNQYVDIPHNQQL
-420 SPLLDFEQTLTIS
+420 SFSERLTVS
-433 TWVYPKDYPNSG
+433 AWVYPVSRPTGDGLHTIVAKD
-445 LMSIVSKDG
+445 D
-454 NYEFHLDSSGRVY
+454 NYEFHLDSQGRVY
-467 WYWEIQ
+467 WYW
-473 GAGYHVLTSTKSIP
+473 ATSNNNANSLRTTQSIP
-487 KNKWSHITIRY
+487 LNTWSHITIRY
-498 DRNRSNQRQAIFI
+498 DRNLSGNQRQRIYI
-511 NGQLDSSNNIF
+511 NGVAVASNNDS
-522 GRLRTNN
+522 RALRTNTLN
-529 LPLQIG
+529 LEIG
-535 QDQNFSG
+535 RDFNFDSRSFNG
-542 RAFDGFIDEV
+542 RIDEV
-552 QIFSQALSNAQIL
+552 TIYGSALTDEQIL
-565 QLYRQRHLCGG
+565 SLYNQRHSCGG
-576 HIPQCFSDD
+576 DIPQCFSDD
-585 FNRSE
+585 FNRPNLE
-590 LGQDW
+590 QDW
-595 VAFKSIGNFTPRIV
+595 VPFTSSGNFTPRV
-609 DNRLRL
+609 VSNRLRL

-960 IVDVPNAYANQTV
+960 VVDVPNAYANQTV

-1004 EYLNPTANN
+1004 DYLEPSSGS
-1013 SGFQS
+1013 SGFK
-1018 VTVGVNGTPIG
+1018 VLPVVVNGTNVG
-1029 QSANNATSIS
+1029 QSANNAQPINLT
-1039 LNFNQNGEASFP
+1039 FDQNGTAAFTV
-1051 ISYREVGSLALHA
+1051 SYREAGNVALNA

-1075 LLEGQDS
+1075 LLEGQAS

-1091 LSAKSFYDSDGK
+1091 LNAKSFYNSDGQ
-1103 CAAADMSCNVFA
+1103 CPAANMSCNVFA

-1203 LGLDLASAN
+1203 LGLDLANAN

-1230 FDVSPM
+1230 FSVSPM
-1236 TVTLAAACSTGGQ
+1236 SNVTLDAACKTGNA
-1249 PFTYLGQPF
+1249 FSYLGQPF
-1258 SYANNPGLYLQPKS
+1258 EYSNSPGLYLQPKS
-1272 GSGSDTL
+1272 ANNADTQ
-1279 NYLIGDW
+1279 NYLIDPW
-1286 WRYENSWTERD
+1286 WRYNNQWNGRT
-1297 YSDAANDL
+1297 YSDSANGVNLGFDNL
-1305 SIVFTNQLD
+1305 QTSPISRQALNNSGIVLN
-1314 EPVTRQTASTSGV
+1314 
-1327 ILDGERLSYQ
+1327 GERVWYQ

-1347 AAFNLTLSA
+1347 SAFDLTLNA
-1356 SDLTDQDGVCYRPNA
+1356 SNLTDQDGVCYRQNA
-1371 SPLCSGYT
+1371 SSPCLGYT

-1444 NNNGYTVLTT
+1444 NNNGYNVLTT

-1471 NSGKRAIRFS
+1471 NSGQRAIRFS

-1492 SVLDLNAHN
+1492 SVLDLNGHN
-1501 LLWLAEDKDGDGNF
+1501 LLWLAEDKDGDNNF

>member
-1 MSRIALALLVL
+1 M
-12 LASFPSDARD
+12 
-22 YQLSA
+22 Y
-27 TNADLPTCSSNNWQ
+27 
-41 QGISGGIRTYHCVNG
+41 G
-56 SVSLSSGDNITAT
+56 NITAT
-69 SQAILSADAGFSFA
+69 S
-83 GSNIIGSSTTV
+83 SNI
-94 VDLVSSSGST
+94 DLSYLS
-104 TWQESNNRLF
+104 LF
-114 GNYRAADTPVT
+114 GNITSGGVIT
-125 LNNVDVQ
+125 LNSGVVEGNVISLNKSVNINNVNFSGDIRGNDAVN
-132 GAITTGGAITIQSGS
+132 ITGGTY
-147 VSGDVRSNNH
+147 
-157 GIRLKNTN
+157 
-165 VQGAVF
+165 
-171 ANGDIVV
+171 
-178 DGSSVSGSIET
+178 
-189 PNNALT
+189 
-195 IIDSTITGNLTANGD
+195 
-210 IIVTRSDVSGNITT
+210 SGNITMSA
-224 PNNALMVTDSTIKGS
+224 NNPVTFNSVTMTSGSISGSNRFNASNSTLGSLSNPISVTTNSNDITINNSTVYGS
-239 LTANGDIIVTRSDVS
+239 LTVNNPGGVVQV
-254 GNITTPNNSVT
+254 NNS
-265 ITGANVVGSVS
+265 
-276 ANGNVVIDNT
+276 
-286 SVTGNLTSTSNQVT
+286 SVTGSCLPRSNP
-300 LNNASYVL
+300 L
-308 GDVTAGKPNWG
+308 
-319 VVNIN
+319 
-324 GGSVVEGNCL
+324 
-334 YNTVPANAC
+334 NAC
-343 GASVLPSAVALY
+343 SPAPIAVYQLDEAQWNGQVGQVKNSVS
-355 HLEEQVWDGRANE
+355 DT
-368 VLDASGNS
+368 
-376 LHGRAV
+376 LHGRAI
-382 NGAVTAIATPALP
+382 NGATTNNTAPALP
-395 TLNNLGTCGY
+395 VDLNNMGTCGY
-405 GVFNKSSNQYLEIPD
+405 GVFIGNQNQYVDIPHNQQL
-420 SPLLDFEQTLTIS
+420 SFSERLTVS
-433 TWVYPKDYPNSG
+433 AWVYPVSRPTGDGLHTIVAKD
-445 LMSIVSKDG
+445 D
-454 NYEFHLDSSGRVY
+454 NYEFHLDSQGRVY
-467 WYWEIQ
+467 WYW
-473 GAGYHVLTSTKSIP
+473 ATSNNNANSLRTTQSIP
-487 KNKWSHITIRY
+487 LNTWSHITIRY
-498 DRNRSNQRQAIFI
+498 DRNLSGNQRQRIYI
-511 NGQLDSSNNIF
+511 NGVAVASNNDSRALKTNTLNLEI
-522 GRLRTNN
+522 GR
-529 LPLQIG
+529 
-535 QDQNFSG
+535 DFNFDSRSFNG
-542 RAFDGFIDEV
+542 RIDEV
-552 QIFSQALSNAQIL
+552 TIYGSALTDEQIL
-565 QLYRQRHLCGG
+565 SLYNQRHSCGG
-576 HIPQCFSDD
+576 DIPQCFSDD
-585 FNRSE
+585 FNRPNLE
-590 LGQDW
+590 QDW
-595 VAFKSIGNFTPRIV
+595 VPFTSSGNFTPRV
-609 DNRLRL
+609 VSNRLRL

-895 VNGSTLTLN
+895 VNGPTLTLN

-960 IVDVPNAYANQTV
+960 VVDVPNAYANQTV

-1004 EYLNPTANN
+1004 EYLNPTANH

-1018 VTVGVNGTPIG
+1018 VSVGVNGTPIG

-1070 DEQDL
+1070 DEQGL
-1075 LLEGQDS
+1075 LLEGEDS
-1082 FIRVPKALV
+1082 FIRVPRALV
-1091 LSAKSFYDSDGK
+1091 LSANHLYNPTHQNGQCSAEDI
-1103 CAAADMSCNVFA
+1103 SCNVFA

-1120 FDLNIRAEA
+1120 FDLNIRA
-1129 VVADPVDASDDLTI
+1129 VVAAPIEDNDFTNNLTAY
-1143 HNYQQQNIALQH
+1143 NYQQQNIALQH
-1155 TLVQPSAGQS
+1155 TLVQPSTGQS

-1230 FDVSPM
+1230 FSVSPM
-1236 TVTLAAACSTGGQ
+1236 SNVTLDAACKTGNA
-1249 PFTYLGQPF
+1249 FSYLGQSF
-1258 SYANNPGLYLQPKS
+1258 EYSNSPGLYLQPKS
-1272 GSGSDTL
+1272 ANNADTQ
-1279 NYLIGDW
+1279 NYLIDPW
-1286 WRYENSWTERD
+1286 WRYNNQWNGRT
-1297 YSDAANDL
+1297 YSDSANGVNLGFDNL
-1305 SIVFTNQLD
+1305 QTSPISRQALNNSGIVLN
-1314 EPVTRQTASTSGV
+1314 
-1327 ILDGERLSYQ
+1327 GERVWYQ
-1337 KPLQPKPVFN
+1337 KPLQPKAVFN

-1356 SDLTDQDGVCYRPNA
+1356 SDLTDQDGVCYRQNA
-1371 SPLCSGYT
+1371 SSPCLGYT

-1471 NSGKRAIRFS
+1471 NSGQRSIRFS
-1481 APGAGARGVID
+1481 APGAGALGVID

>member
-1 MSRIALALLVL
+1 K
-12 LASFPSDARD
+12 
-22 YQLSA
+22 
-27 TNADLPTCSSNNWQ
+27 N
-41 QGISGGIRTYHCVNG
+41 
-56 SVSLSSGDNITAT
+56 SVS
-69 SQAILSADAGFSFA
+69 
-83 GSNIIGSSTTV
+83 
-94 VDLVSSSGST
+94 
-104 TWQESNNRLF
+104 
-114 GNYRAADTPVT
+114 DT
-125 LNNVDVQ
+125 
-132 GAITTGGAITIQSGS
+132 
-147 VSGDVRSNNH
+147 
-157 GIRLKNTN
+157 
-165 VQGAVF
+165 
-171 ANGDIVV
+171 
-178 DGSSVSGSIET
+178 
-189 PNNALT
+189 
-195 IIDSTITGNLTANGD
+195 
-210 IIVTRSDVSGNITT
+210 
-224 PNNALMVTDSTIKGS
+224 
-239 LTANGDIIVTRSDVS
+239 
-254 GNITTPNNSVT
+254 
-265 ITGANVVGSVS
+265 
-276 ANGNVVIDNT
+276 
-286 SVTGNLTSTSNQVT
+286 
-300 LNNASYVL
+300 
-308 GDVTAGKPNWG
+308 
-319 VVNIN
+319 
-324 GGSVVEGNCL
+324 
-334 YNTVPANAC
+334 
-343 GASVLPSAVALY
+343 
-355 HLEEQVWDGRANE
+355 
-368 VLDASGNS
+368 
-376 LHGRAV
+376 LHGRAI
-382 NGAVTAIATPALP
+382 NGATTNNTAPALP
-395 TLNNLGTCGY
+395 VDLNNMGTCGY
-405 GVFNKSSNQYLEIPD
+405 GVFIGNQNQYVDIPHNQQL
-420 SPLLDFEQTLTIS
+420 SFSERLTVS
-433 TWVYPKDYPNSG
+433 AWVYPVSRPTGDGLHTIIAKD
-445 LMSIVSKDG
+445 D
-454 NYEFHLDSSGRVY
+454 NYEFHLDSQGRVY
-467 WYWEIQ
+467 WYW
-473 GAGYHVLTSTKSIP
+473 ATSNNNANSLRTTQSIP
-487 KNKWSHITIRY
+487 LNTWSHITIRY
-498 DRNRSNQRQAIFI
+498 DRNLSGNQRQRIYI
-511 NGQLDSSNNIF
+511 NGVAVASNNDS
-522 GRLRTNN
+522 RALRTNTLN
-529 LPLQIG
+529 LEIG
-535 QDQNFSG
+535 RDFNFDSRSFNG
-542 RAFDGFIDEV
+542 RIDEV
-552 QIFSQALSNAQIL
+552 TIYGSALTDEQIL
-565 QLYRQRHLCGG
+565 SLYNQRHSCGG
-576 HIPQCFSDD
+576 DIPQCFSDD
-585 FNRSE
+585 FNRPNLE
-590 LGQDW
+590 QDW
-595 VAFKSIGNFTPRIV
+595 VPFTSSGNFTPRV
-609 DNRLRL
+609 VSNRLRL

-960 IVDVPNAYANQTV
+960 VVDVPNAYANQTV

-1004 EYLNPTANN
+1004 DYLEPSSGS
-1013 SGFQS
+1013 SGFK
-1018 VTVGVNGTPIG
+1018 VLPVVVNGTNVG
-1029 QSANNATSIS
+1029 QSANNAQPINLT
-1039 LNFNQNGEASFP
+1039 FDQNGTAAFTV
-1051 ISYREVGSLALHA
+1051 SYREAGNVALNA

-1075 LLEGQDS
+1075 LLEGQAS

-1091 LSAKSFYDSDGK
+1091 LNAKSFYNSDGQ
-1103 CAAADMSCNVFA
+1103 CPAANMSCNVFA

-1129 VVADPVDASDDLTI
+1129 VVADPADASDDLTI

-1155 TLVQPSAGQS
+1155 TLVQPSAGQL

-1230 FDVSPM
+1230 FSVSPM
-1236 TVTLAAACSTGGQ
+1236 SNVTLDAACKTGNA
-1249 PFTYLGQPF
+1249 FSYLGQPF
-1258 SYANNPGLYLQPKS
+1258 EYSNSPGLYLQPKS
-1272 GSGSDTL
+1272 ANNADTQ
-1279 NYLIGDW
+1279 NYLIDPW
-1286 WRYENSWTERD
+1286 WRYNNQWNGRT
-1297 YSDAANDL
+1297 YSDSANGVNLGFDNL
-1305 SIVFTNQLD
+1305 QTSPISRQALNNSGIVLN
-1314 EPVTRQTASTSGV
+1314 
-1327 ILDGERLSYQ
+1327 GERVWYQ

-1347 AAFNLTLSA
+1347 SAFDLTLNA
-1356 SDLTDQDGVCYRPNA
+1356 SNLTDQDGVCYRQNA
-1371 SPLCSGYT
+1371 SSPCLGYT

-1444 NNNGYTVLTT
+1444 NDNGYTVLTT

-1471 NSGKRAIRFS
+1471 NSGQRAIRFS

>member
-1 MSRIALALLVL
+1 MINYKWLIGLILFSSTV
-12 LASFPSDARD
+12 
-22 YQLSA
+22 SA
-27 TNADLPTCSSNNWQ
+27 QQYNLSNNQYPPCNTSWQ
-41 QGISGGIRTYHCVNG
+41 KSGNTYTCTGDGKVTLNNG
-56 SVSLSSGDNITAT
+56 DVIIANIESTLVANNGFELRGNVIGSQTNRINLQANYGHIQTVTTQTSIMYGNITAT
-69 SQAILSADAGFSFA
+69 S
-83 GSNIIGSSTTV
+83 SNI
-94 VDLVSSSGST
+94 DLSYLS
-104 TWQESNNRLF
+104 LF
-114 GNYRAADTPVT
+114 GNITSGGVIT
-125 LNNVDVQ
+125 LNSGVVEGNVISLNKSVNINNVNFSGDIRGNDAVN
-132 GAITTGGAITIQSGS
+132 ITGGTY
-147 VSGDVRSNNH
+147 
-157 GIRLKNTN
+157 
-165 VQGAVF
+165 
-171 ANGDIVV
+171 
-178 DGSSVSGSIET
+178 
-189 PNNALT
+189 
-195 IIDSTITGNLTANGD
+195 
-210 IIVTRSDVSGNITT
+210 SGNITMSA
-224 PNNALMVTDSTIKGS
+224 NNPVTFNSVTMTSGSISGSNRFNASNSTLGSLSNPISVTTNSNDITINNSTVYGS
-239 LTANGDIIVTRSDVS
+239 LTV
-254 GNITTPNNSVT
+254 NNS
-265 ITGANVVGSVS
+265 GGVVQVNNS
-276 ANGNVVIDNT
+276 
-286 SVTGNLTSTSNQVT
+286 SVTGSCLPRSNP
-300 LNNASYVL
+300 L
-308 GDVTAGKPNWG
+308 
-319 VVNIN
+319 
-324 GGSVVEGNCL
+324 
-334 YNTVPANAC
+334 NAC
-343 GASVLPSAVALY
+343 SPAPIAVYQLDEAQWNGQVGQVKNSVS
-355 HLEEQVWDGRANE
+355 DT
-368 VLDASGNS
+368 
-376 LHGRAV
+376 LHGRAI
-382 NGAVTAIATPALP
+382 NGATTNNTAPALP
-395 TLNNLGTCGY
+395 VDLNNMGTCGY
-405 GVFNKSSNQYLEIPD
+405 GVFIGNQNQYVDIPHNQQL
-420 SPLLDFEQTLTIS
+420 SFSERLTVS
-433 TWVYPKDYPNSG
+433 AWVYPVSRPTGDGLHTIVAKD
-445 LMSIVSKDG
+445 D
-454 NYEFHLDSSGRVY
+454 NYEFHLDSQGRVY
-467 WYWEIQ
+467 WYW
-473 GAGYHVLTSTKSIP
+473 ATSNNNANSLRTTQSIP
-487 KNKWSHITIRY
+487 LNTWSHITIRY
-498 DRNRSNQRQAIFI
+498 DRNLSGNQRQRIYI
-511 NGQLDSSNNIF
+511 NGVAVASNNDS
-522 GRLRTNN
+522 RALRTNTLN
-529 LPLQIG
+529 LEIG
-535 QDQNFSG
+535 RDFNFDSRSFNG
-542 RAFDGFIDEV
+542 RIDEV
-552 QIFSQALSNAQIL
+552 TIYGSALTDEQIL
-565 QLYRQRHLCGG
+565 SLYNQRHSCGG
-576 HIPQCFSDD
+576 DIPQCFSDD
-585 FNRSE
+585 FNRPNLE
-590 LGQDW
+590 QDW
-595 VAFKSIGNFTPRIV
+595 VPFTSSGNFTPRV
-609 DNRLRL
+609 VSNRLRL

-887 LPSATGGW
+887 LPSTTGGW
-895 VNGSTLTLN
+895 VNGPTLTLN

-951 TVNFLDSGF
+951 TVNFADSGF

-1004 EYLNPTANN
+1004 EYLNPAANN

-1018 VTVGVNGTPIG
+1018 VSVGVNGTPIG

-1070 DEQDL
+1070 DEQGL
-1075 LLEGQDS
+1075 LLEGEDS
-1082 FIRVPKALV
+1082 FIRVPRALV
-1091 LSAKSFYDSDGK
+1091 LSANHSYNPTHQNGQCSAEDI
-1103 CAAADMSCNVFA
+1103 SCNVFA

-1120 FDLNIRAEA
+1120 FYLNIRA
-1129 VVADPVDASDDLTI
+1129 VVAAPIEDNDFTNNLTAY
-1143 HNYQQQNIALQH
+1143 NYQQQNIALQH

-1173 THLLGGTTTVAQK
+1173 THLLGGTTTIAQK

-1230 FDVSPM
+1230 FAVSPM
-1236 TVTLAAACSTGGQ
+1236 SNVTLDAACKTGNA
-1249 PFTYLGQPF
+1249 FSYLGQPF
-1258 SYANNPGLYLQPKS
+1258 EYSNSPGLYLQPKS
-1272 GSGSDTL
+1272 ANNADTQ
-1279 NYLIGDW
+1279 NYLIDPW
-1286 WRYENSWTERD
+1286 WRYNNQWNGRT
-1297 YSDAANDL
+1297 YSDSANSVNLDFDNL
-1305 SIVFTNQLD
+1305 QTSPIGRQASNNSGIVLN
-1314 EPVTRQTASTSGV
+1314 
-1327 ILDGERLSYQ
+1327 GERVWYQ

-1347 AAFNLTLSA
+1347 AAFDLTLSD
-1356 SDLTDQDGVCYRPNA
+1356 SNLTDQDGVCYRQNA
-1371 SPLCSGYT
+1371 SSPCLGYT

-1404 QALEQPIYVEH
+1404 QALEQPMYVEH

-1471 NSGKRAIRFS
+1471 NSGQRAIRFS

>member
-1 MSRIALALLVL
+1 MINYKWLIGLILFSSTV
-12 LASFPSDARD
+12 
-22 YQLSA
+22 SA
-27 TNADLPTCSSNNWQ
+27 QQYNLSNNQYPPCNTSWQ
-41 QGISGGIRTYHCVNG
+41 KSGNTYTCTGNG
-56 SVSLSSGDNITAT
+56 KVTLNNGDVIIANIESTLVANNGFELRGNVIGSQTNRINLQANYGHIQTVTTQTSTMYGNITAT
-69 SQAILSADAGFSFA
+69 S
-83 GSNIIGSSTTV
+83 SNI
-94 VDLVSSSGST
+94 DLSYLS
-104 TWQESNNRLF
+104 LF
-114 GNYRAADTPVT
+114 GNITSGGVIT
-125 LNNVDVQ
+125 LNSGVVEGNV
-132 GAITTGGAITIQSGS
+132 ISLNKS
-147 VSGDVRSNNH
+147 VNINNVNFSGDVRGND
-157 GIRLKNTN
+157 
-165 VQGAVF
+165 AV
-171 ANGDIVV
+171 N
-178 DGSSVSGSIET
+178 
-189 PNNALT
+189 
-195 IIDSTITGNLTANGD
+195 ITGGTY
-210 IIVTRSDVSGNITT
+210 SGNITMSA
-224 PNNALMVTDSTIKGS
+224 NNPVTFNSVTMTSGSISGSNRFNASNSTLGSLSNPISVTTNSNDITINNSTVYGS
-239 LTANGDIIVTRSDVS
+239 LTVNNPGGVVQV
-254 GNITTPNNSVT
+254 NNS
-265 ITGANVVGSVS
+265 
-276 ANGNVVIDNT
+276 
-286 SVTGNLTSTSNQVT
+286 SVTGSCLPRSNP
-300 LNNASYVL
+300 L
-308 GDVTAGKPNWG
+308 
-319 VVNIN
+319 
-324 GGSVVEGNCL
+324 
-334 YNTVPANAC
+334 NAC
-343 GASVLPSAVALY
+343 SPAPIAVYQLDEAQWNGQVGQVKNSVS
-355 HLEEQVWDGRANE
+355 DT
-368 VLDASGNS
+368 
-376 LHGRAV
+376 LHGRAI
-382 NGAVTAIATPALP
+382 NGATTNNTAPALP
-395 TLNNLGTCGY
+395 VDLNNMGTCGY
-405 GVFNKSSNQYLEIPD
+405 GVFIGNQNQYVDIPHNQQL
-420 SPLLDFEQTLTIS
+420 SFSERLTVS
-433 TWVYPKDYPNSG
+433 AWVYPVSRPTGDGLHTIVAKD
-445 LMSIVSKDG
+445 D
-454 NYEFHLDSSGRVY
+454 NYEFHLDSQGRVY
-467 WYWEIQ
+467 WYW
-473 GAGYHVLTSTKSIP
+473 ATSNNNANSLRTTQSIP
-487 KNKWSHITIRY
+487 LNTWSHITIRY
-498 DRNRSNQRQAIFI
+498 DRNLSGNQRQRIYI
-511 NGQLDSSNNIF
+511 NGVAVASNNDSRALKTNTLNLEI
-522 GRLRTNN
+522 GR
-529 LPLQIG
+529 
-535 QDQNFSG
+535 DFNFDSRSFNG
-542 RAFDGFIDEV
+542 RIDEV
-552 QIFSQALSNAQIL
+552 TIYGSALTDEQIL
-565 QLYRQRHLCGG
+565 SLYNQRHSCGG
-576 HIPQCFSDD
+576 DIPQCFSDD
-585 FNRSE
+585 FNRPNLE
-590 LGQDW
+590 QDW
-595 VAFKSIGNFTPRIV
+595 VPFTSSGNFTPRV
-609 DNRLRL
+609 VSNRLRL

-895 VNGSTLTLN
+895 VNGPTLTLN

-951 TVNFLDSGF
+951 TVNFADSGF

-1004 EYLNPTANN
+1004 DYLEPSSGS
-1013 SGFQS
+1013 SGFK
-1018 VTVGVNGTPIG
+1018 VLPVVVNGTNVG
-1029 QSANNATSIS
+1029 QSANNAQPINLT
-1039 LNFNQNGEASFP
+1039 FDQNGTAAFTV
-1051 ISYREVGSLALHA
+1051 SYREAGNVALNA

-1075 LLEGQDS
+1075 LLEGQAS

-1091 LSAKSFYDSDGK
+1091 LNAKSFYNSDGQ
-1103 CAAADMSCNVFA
+1103 CPAANMSCNVFA

-1129 VVADPVDASDDLTI
+1129 VVADPVDASDNLTI

-1155 TLVQPSAGQS
+1155 TLVQPSTGQS

-1212 LPIAVTS
+1212 LPIDVVS
-1219 TGSIGRFIPAY
+1219 TGPIGRFIPAY

-1272 GSGSDTL
+1272 ANNADTQ
-1279 NYLIGDW
+1279 NYLIDPW
-1286 WRYENSWTERD
+1286 WRYNNQWNGRT
-1297 YSDAANDL
+1297 YSDSANGVNLGFDNL
-1305 SIVFTNQLD
+1305 QTSPISRQALNNSGIVLT
-1314 EPVTRQTASTSGV
+1314 
-1327 ILDGERLSYQ
+1327 GERVWYE
-1337 KPLQPKPVFN
+1337 KPVQLKEVFK
-1347 AAFNLTLSA
+1347 AAFDLTLNASNLT
-1356 SDLTDQDGVCYRPNA
+1356 DLDGVCYRLDA
-1371 SPLCSGYT
+1371 TSPCLGFV
-1379 FSHIDGAMPLYWG
+1379 FSNIDQTMSLYWG

-1471 NSGKRAIRFS
+1471 NSGQRAIRFS

-1501 LLWLAEDKDGDGNF
+1501 LLWLAEDKDGDNNF

>member
-1 MSRIALALLVL
+1 MINYKWLIGLILFSSTV
-12 LASFPSDARD
+12 
-22 YQLSA
+22 SA
-27 TNADLPTCSSNNWQ
+27 QQYNLSNNQYPPCNTSWQ
-41 QGISGGIRTYHCVNG
+41 KSGNTYTCTGDGKVTLNNG
-56 SVSLSSGDNITAT
+56 DVIIANIESTLVANNGFELRGNVIGSQTNRINLQANYGHIQTVTTQTSTMYGNITAT
-69 SQAILSADAGFSFA
+69 S
-83 GSNIIGSSTTV
+83 SN
-94 VDLVSSSGST
+94 VDLSYLS
-104 TWQESNNRLF
+104 LF
-114 GNYRAADTPVT
+114 GNINSGGVIT
-125 LNNVDVQ
+125 LNSGVVEGNV
-132 GAITTGGAITIQSGS
+132 ISLNKS
-147 VSGDVRSNNH
+147 VNINNVNFSGDVRGND
-157 GIRLKNTN
+157 
-165 VQGAVF
+165 AV
-171 ANGDIVV
+171 N
-178 DGSSVSGSIET
+178 
-189 PNNALT
+189 
-195 IIDSTITGNLTANGD
+195 ITGGTY
-210 IIVTRSDVSGNITT
+210 SGNITMSA
-224 PNNALMVTDSTIKGS
+224 NNPVTF
-239 LTANGDIIVTRSDVS
+239 
-254 GNITTPNNSVT
+254 NSVT
-265 ITGANVVGSVS
+265 MTSGSIS
-276 ANGNVVIDNT
+276 GSNRFNASNSTLGSLSNPI
-286 SVTGNLTSTSNQVT
+286 SVTTNSNEITITNSTVYGNLTSAINNQ
-300 LNNASYVL
+300 
-308 GDVTAGKPNWG
+308 GG
-319 VVNIN
+319 VVNVN
-324 GGSVVEGNCL
+324 NSSVVGNCL
-334 YNTVPANAC
+334 PSTNPLNAC
-343 GASVLPSAVALY
+343 SPAPIAVYQLDEAQWNGQVGQVKNSVS
-355 HLEEQVWDGRANE
+355 DT
-368 VLDASGNS
+368 
-376 LHGRAV
+376 LHGRAI
-382 NGAVTAIATPALP
+382 NGATTNNTAPALP
-395 TLNNLGTCGY
+395 VDLNNMGTCGY
-405 GVFNKSSNQYLEIPD
+405 GVFIGNQNQYVDIPHNQQL
-420 SPLLDFEQTLTIS
+420 SFSERLTVS
-433 TWVYPKDYPNSG
+433 AWVYPVSRPTGDGLHTIVAKD
-445 LMSIVSKDG
+445 D
-454 NYEFHLDSSGRVY
+454 NYEFHLDSQGRVY
-467 WYWEIQ
+467 WYW
-473 GAGYHVLTSTKSIP
+473 ATSNNNANSLRTTQSIP
-487 KNKWSHITIRY
+487 LNKWSHITIRY
-498 DRNRSNQRQAIFI
+498 DRNLSDNQRQRIYI
-511 NGQLDSSNNIF
+511 NGVAVASNNDSRALKTNTLNLEI
-522 GRLRTNN
+522 GR
-529 LPLQIG
+529 
-535 QDQNFSG
+535 DFNFDSRSFNG
-542 RAFDGFIDEV
+542 RIDEV
-552 QIFSQALSNAQIL
+552 TIYSSALTDEQIL
-565 QLYRQRHLCGG
+565 SLYNQRHSCGG
-576 HIPQCFSDD
+576 DIPQCFSDD
-585 FNRSE
+585 FNRPNLE
-590 LGQDW
+590 QDW
-595 VAFKSIGNFTPRIV
+595 VPFTSSGNFTPRV
-609 DNRLRL
+609 VSNRLRL

-895 VNGSTLTLN
+895 VNGPTLTLN

-934 NNTQCSYNGS
+934 YNTQCSYNGS

-960 IVDVPNAYANQTV
+960 VVDVPNAYANQTV

-1004 EYLNPTANN
+1004 DYLEPSSGS
-1013 SGFQS
+1013 SGFK
-1018 VTVGVNGTPIG
+1018 VLPVVVNGTNVG
-1029 QSANNATSIS
+1029 QSANNAQPINLT
-1039 LNFNQNGEASFP
+1039 FDQNGTAAFTV
-1051 ISYREVGSLALHA
+1051 SYREAGNVALNA

-1075 LLEGQDS
+1075 LLEGQAS

-1091 LSAKSFYDSDGK
+1091 LNAKSFYNSDGQ
-1103 CAAADMSCNVFA
+1103 CPAANMSCNVFA

-1155 TLVQPSAGQS
+1155 TLVQPSTGQS

-1173 THLLGGTTTVAQK
+1173 THLQGGTTTVAQK

-1212 LPIAVTS
+1212 LPIDVVS
-1219 TGSIGRFIPAY
+1219 TGPIGRFIPAY

-1297 YSDAANDL
+1297 YSDTANNL

-1392 KLVIQDVYGPET
+1392 KLVIQDLYGPET

-1465 HSAANL
+1465 HSAASL
-1471 NSGKRAIRFS
+1471 NSGQRAIRFS

>member
-1 MSRIALALLVL
+1 MSVT
-12 LASFPSDARD
+12 
-22 YQLSA
+22 
-27 TNADLPTCSSNNWQ
+27 TNSN
-41 QGISGGIRTYHCVNG
+41 
-56 SVSLSSGDNITAT
+56 D
-69 SQAILSADAGFSFA
+69 
-83 GSNIIGSSTTV
+83 
-94 VDLVSSSGST
+94 
-104 TWQESNNRLF
+104 
-114 GNYRAADTPVT
+114 
-125 LNNVDVQ
+125 
-132 GAITTGGAITIQSGS
+132 ITI
-147 VSGDVRSNNH
+147 NN
-157 GIRLKNTN
+157 
-165 VQGAVF
+165 
-171 ANGDIVV
+171 
-178 DGSSVSGSIET
+178 
-189 PNNALT
+189 
-195 IIDSTITGNLTANGD
+195 ST
-210 IIVTRSDVSGNITT
+210 VY
-224 PNNALMVTDSTIKGS
+224 GS
-239 LTANGDIIVTRSDVS
+239 LTV
-254 GNITTPNNSVT
+254 NNS
-265 ITGANVVGSVS
+265 GGVVQVNNS
-276 ANGNVVIDNT
+276 
-286 SVTGNLTSTSNQVT
+286 SVTGSCLPRSNP
-300 LNNASYVL
+300 L
-308 GDVTAGKPNWG
+308 
-319 VVNIN
+319 
-324 GGSVVEGNCL
+324 
-334 YNTVPANAC
+334 NAC
-343 GASVLPSAVALY
+343 SPAPIAVYQLDEAQWNGQVGQVKNSVS
-355 HLEEQVWDGRANE
+355 DT
-368 VLDASGNS
+368 
-376 LHGRAV
+376 LHGRAI
-382 NGAVTAIATPALP
+382 NGATTNNTAPALP
-395 TLNNLGTCGY
+395 VDLNNMGTCGY
-405 GVFNKSSNQYLEIPD
+405 GVFIGNQNQYVDIPHNQQL
-420 SPLLDFEQTLTIS
+420 SFSERLTVS
-433 TWVYPKDYPNSG
+433 AWVYPVSRPTGDGLHTIVAKD
-445 LMSIVSKDG
+445 D
-454 NYEFHLDSSGRVY
+454 NYEFHLDSQGRVY
-467 WYWEIQ
+467 WYW
-473 GAGYHVLTSTKSIP
+473 ATSNNNANSLRTTQSIP
-487 KNKWSHITIRY
+487 LNTWSHITIRY
-498 DRNRSNQRQAIFI
+498 DRNLSGNQRQRIYI
-511 NGQLDSSNNIF
+511 NGVAVASNNDS
-522 GRLRTNN
+522 RALRTNTLN
-529 LPLQIG
+529 LEIG
-535 QDQNFSG
+535 RDFNFDSRSFNG
-542 RAFDGFIDEV
+542 RIDEV
-552 QIFSQALSNAQIL
+552 TIYGSALTDEQIL
-565 QLYRQRHLCGG
+565 SLYNQRHSCGG
-576 HIPQCFSDD
+576 DIPQCFSDD
-585 FNRSE
+585 FNRPNLE
-590 LGQDW
+590 QDW
-595 VAFKSIGNFTPRIV
+595 VPFTSSGNFTPRV
-609 DNRLRL
+609 VSNRLRL

-960 IVDVPNAYANQTV
+960 VVDVPNAYANQTV

-1004 EYLNPTANN
+1004 DYLEPSSGS
-1013 SGFQS
+1013 SGFK
-1018 VTVGVNGTPIG
+1018 VLPVVVNGTNVG
-1029 QSANNATSIS
+1029 QSANNAQPINLT
-1039 LNFNQNGEASFP
+1039 FDQNGTAAFTV
-1051 ISYREVGSLALHA
+1051 SYREAGNVALNA

-1075 LLEGQDS
+1075 LLEGQAS

-1091 LSAKSFYDSDGK
+1091 LNAKSFYNSDGQ
-1103 CAAADMSCNVFA
+1103 CPAANMSCNVFA

-1155 TLVQPSAGQS
+1155 TLVQPSTGQS

-1173 THLLGGTTTVAQK
+1173 THLQGGTTTVAQK

-1212 LPIAVTS
+1212 LPIDVVS
-1219 TGSIGRFIPAY
+1219 TGPIGRFIPAY

-1297 YSDAANDL
+1297 YSDAANNL

-1379 FSHIDGAMPLYWG
+1379 FPPIDGAMPLYWG

-1435 TGFTLQSDP
+1435 SGFTLQSDP

-1471 NSGKRAIRFS
+1471 NSGQRAIRFS
-1481 APGAGARGVID
+1481 APGAGALGVID